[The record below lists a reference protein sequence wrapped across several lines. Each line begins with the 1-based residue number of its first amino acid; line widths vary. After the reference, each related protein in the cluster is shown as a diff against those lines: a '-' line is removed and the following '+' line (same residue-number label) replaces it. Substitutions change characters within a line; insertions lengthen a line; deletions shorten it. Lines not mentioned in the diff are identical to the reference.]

1 MILTVKSF
9 STAKR
14 RFKAPFMVLLLALS
28 LLLPGVLPPPVA
40 FAAGGLNLDLFL
52 GTYDGLKAYASGDP
66 NPTQKLDYWS
76 GESVPAVAQIAAS
89 GEDSATAQDVALTL
103 TVPKVRDAEG
113 KLLISTPAFVDSELA
128 VQAGGG
134 TARSETEDAWILTY
148 TFPSMKGGQFSQL
161 PFNFSFLDGI
171 TPNGTTVT
179 PTIELKVGEVTT
191 DTKSLTFTAKS
202 ADANQVRQV
211 FRRMGEYLQDNKVDV
226 LDENNQKIGVT
237 KFYSDTRTDHTPAAG
252 LTTYFGV
259 CTHSSKAAST
269 SANQGN
275 YQYHTMTYDVTL
287 PEGADAVET
296 LAVGATL
303 NHGWAWVDDTH
314 RVMRLIR
321 SYESNWAVC
330 EKNND
335 HYDYELIY
343 RNAPTVDADGS
354 AHRYT
359 PVVHATADMGL
370 ATERDAGTAQLS
382 HIFVEQVVPF
392 NGTSRVVQGKALFG
406 HSYENWHYDNAS
418 DGHLTIDGDTIEYTW
433 VGRLLTRMSKVT
445 GVAPGVM
452 ASDEYPEDLPGF
464 RWALEVGQDNNGSSY
479 TDKTGGTH
487 HFVHEV
493 VDTDLDPRLYYQ
505 QFDFFSTRRAA
516 EYVLNSNGSALTVD
530 EIKARIN
537 ATSNHLYGVKRDG
550 TEVEIAKDLDYG
562 DRVAINDTARE
573 YAKLRLVF
581 DTPLELDNYR
591 AFFYVRAFPTDAEL
605 AKWNSGYYTEKQLYA
620 NYMSSTVTQGS
631 ADGQV
636 VQSLK
641 DGTEMWDS
649 QKSNNNAVVWPL
661 TPKVT
666 TRLSRP
672 ARADV
677 NPPSNGNPDWWSGPW
692 WTTDDGEATYSR
704 CTGVAA
710 DNLTPKTCSRLKT
723 LEISSNPKPD
733 WGSVTRTL
741 KNVRQVLLLP
751 PGVNYVRTDST
762 QIARDLDA
770 TARTPKIVR
779 DYKGTGRTALIYSYG
794 DIDYTQPKYGLS
806 DSVATFVT
814 VDMTLYANFGV
825 NTFDAYTVWDGPE
838 SVQPTDDTA
847 LIDSLDFDDDGAT
860 DDKVSHTTIG
870 VRLIA
875 PSEIISKIETSLNG
889 ESDWTLSA
897 PAQDLGSPVY
907 YRLSV
912 MNNSLTPTSTVSL
925 LSVLPSTTDHKIVS
939 DRDGTYAHRDWESTA
954 TDGETALSGHSSAF
968 RTPLTGPASKV
979 LVESET
985 GTKDASDRV
994 TVLYS
999 VTEQGTDLAS
1009 VVNAQWYTAEEIPEH
1024 GGWTAVTAVK
1034 ADLKPGEVLDSK
1046 ETLRVILP
1054 ARIPVQPA
1062 TTLNSNFK
1070 DGKLAVA
1077 SVALAGSGASYVE
1090 ANDVTVSTD
1099 RYSARGAVFRDL
1111 NANGVKDA
1119 GERFLPDQSWTM
1131 VKSDGS
1137 EVSNPGYEDS
1147 EASGTTV
1154 DTKAPAAIVGSHTS
1168 TDPTLQ
1174 LADPELSSSPVYPRG
1189 TYALAFTKPDA
1200 MSWSPKPT
1208 SPGDATVVNSADEN
1222 GLTDLFDLN
1231 PVTRTAT
1238 RYAGVVGTRDLEI
1251 TKTAQDTGQA
1261 QEGVA
1266 FTLTF
1271 KGWLD
1276 SEAPTQTVN
1285 PAQTQWTGTTDANGA
1300 LTFANLPY
1308 GTYTLHEGEPL
1319 TGYARVADQ
1328 TVTIDATGA
1337 TITGGVVS
1345 PIALAVADPRA
1356 EGTVTVTKTDDYQQ
1370 PLAGVA
1376 FGLFPVDANGA
1387 TASTPAF
1394 TATTGDDGRAQF
1406 TNVPWAKYVL
1416 RELSG
1421 KDGYV
1426 KAEGDL
1432 KTFELGGPSFDA
1444 GTVVNE
1450 RIDGTVSVKK
1460 VDETGDALAGATFG
1474 LFPVDASGV
1483 AASVPVM
1490 SATSG
1495 SDGVATF
1502 TNVHWGVY
1510 QVKETSAPEG
1520 YTLSDTALTVTVDA
1534 QHLTVAAGTV
1544 TDRPITG
1551 TIILTKTSDDGTPL
1565 ARVEFALYP
1574 VTKGPDGSTTV
1585 ADVPAMR
1592 ALSDTNGR
1600 VSFDSVRY
1608 GMYELRE
1615 TKGLPGYLTMEKP
1628 LGVVVTADGATIDL
1642 GQVVNTAE
1650 RGAIRL
1656 LKTDAKTGDPLA
1668 GATFAIY
1675 RVEEDG
1681 TVAEEPSDTQVSG
1694 ADGIVSFENLT
1705 VGDYAIRETNA
1716 PTGWLVSTD
1725 TISAKVSA
1733 DGQVVDAGRVNNER
1747 IRADI
1752 IAHKVDSQTHAG
1764 LAGATFALEREG
1776 QQIATATSD
1785 ADGLVTFKDVEYGTY
1800 TIREERAP
1808 RGYALSE
1815 TRLTAVVS
1823 QNGVFVDAGTI
1834 ENQLVVDQPAL
1845 ARTGMDAEVVGLAG
1859 LVGAIGIGLLLG
1871 VRRRRVS

>member
-1 MILTVKSF
+1 MYLF
-9 STAKR
+9 SVAR
-14 RFKAPFMVLLLALS
+14 RGFAPSVLALLLSLS
-28 LLLPGVLPPPVA
+28 LLLSGALSTAAV
-40 FAAGGLNLDLFL
+40 AAGGLKLDLFL
-52 GTYDGLKAYASGDP
+52 GTYDGLKAYASGDL
-66 NPTQKLDYWS
+66 NPKQKLDYWS

-89 GEDSATAQDVALTL
+89 GDDSATGQDVALTL

-191 DTKSLTFTAKS
+191 DTKSITFTAKS
-202 ADANQVRQV
+202 ADANQVRQI

-237 KFYSDTRTDHTPAAG
+237 RFYSETQIDHTPAAG

-259 CTHSSKAAST
+259 CTDSSKAAST
-269 SANQGN
+269 PANNGN

-287 PEGADAVET
+287 PEGADTVET

-303 NHGWAWVDDTH
+303 NGGWAWVDDTH
-314 RVMRLIR
+314 RVIRLIR
-321 SYESNWAVC
+321 SYEQNWQRC
-330 EKNND
+330 ERDKR
-335 HYDYELIY
+335 YWEYALIY

-370 ATERDAGTAQLS
+370 ATEQDAGTAQLS
-382 HIFVEQVVPF
+382 HIFVEHVVPF
-392 NGTSRVVQGKALFG
+392 NGTSSVVQGKALFG
-406 HSYENWHYDNAS
+406 HSYNNWHYDNAS
-418 DGHLTIDGDTIEYTW
+418 YGHLTIDGDTIEYTW
-433 VGRLLTRMSKVT
+433 AGKLGTRMSKVT

-452 ASDEYPEDLPGF
+452 ASDEYPQDLPGF
-464 RWALEVGQDNNGSSY
+464 RWALEVGQGNNGSSY

-505 QFDFFSTRRAA
+505 QFDFFSTRQSATTI
-516 EYVLNSNGSALTVD
+516 LGTGSALTPD

-631 ADGQV
+631 VDGQV

-641 DGTEMWDS
+641 DGAEMWDR

-661 TPKVT
+661 TPKAT
-666 TRLSRP
+666 TTLSAASSREST
-672 ARADV
+672 
-677 NPPSNGNPDWWSGPW
+677 PPSGKYAEWWHGGW
-692 WTTDDGEATYSR
+692 WTTNDGEATYSR
-704 CTGVAA
+704 CNGVAA
-710 DNLTPKTCSRLKT
+710 ENLTPKTCSRLKT
-723 LEISSNPKPD
+723 LAISSYPRSD

-741 KNVRQVLLLP
+741 KNVRQILLLP

-762 QIARDLDA
+762 QIARDRDA
-770 TARTPKIVR
+770 TTRTPKIVK

-794 DIDYTQPKYGLS
+794 DIDYTQPKYDVS
-806 DSVATFVT
+806 NSMTTFVT

-838 SVQPTDDTA
+838 LVQPAADTA

-1034 ADLKPGEVLDSK
+1034 ADLKPGEALDSK

-1090 ANDVTVSTD
+1090 ANEVTVSTD

-1119 GERFLPDQSWTM
+1119 GERFLPNQSWTM

-1137 EVSNPGYEDS
+1137 KVSNPGYEDS

-1222 GLTDLFDLN
+1222 GRTDLFDLN

-1251 TKTAQDTGQA
+1251 TKTAKDTGEA

-1271 KGWLD
+1271 TGWLD

-1285 PAQTQWTGTTDANGA
+1285 PVQTQWAGTTDANGA

-1345 PIALAVADPRA
+1345 PIALAIADPCA
-1356 EGTVTVTKTDDYQQ
+1356 EGTVSVTKTDDYQQ
-1370 PLAGVA
+1370 PLAGVT

-1387 TASTPAF
+1387 TASTPTF

-1444 GTVVNE
+1444 GTVVNK

-1460 VDETGDALAGATFG
+1460 VDETGAALAGATFG

-1495 SDGVATF
+1495 SDGIATF

-1510 QVKETSAPEG
+1510 RVKETAAPEG
-1520 YTLSDTALTVTVDA
+1520 YTISDAAPIVTVDA

-1551 TIILTKTSDDGTPL
+1551 TVILTKTSDDGTPL
-1565 ARVEFALYP
+1565 AGVEFALYP

-1592 ALSDTNGR
+1592 ALSDANGR

-1656 LKTDAKTGDPLA
+1656 LKMDAMSGEALA

-1752 IAHKVDSQTHAG
+1752 IAYKVDSHTHAG

-1785 ADGLVTFKDVEYGTY
+1785 ADGLVTFTDVEYGTY

-1834 ENQLVVDQPAL
+1834 ENQFVVEQSAL
-1845 ARTGMDAEVVGLAG
+1845 ARTGMDAEVVRLAC
-1859 LVGAIGIGLLLG
+1859 LVGAIGVGILLG

>member
-1 MILTVKSF
+1 MLLSGAL
-9 STAKR
+9 STA
-14 RFKAPFMVLLLALS
+14 AV
-28 LLLPGVLPPPVA
+28 
-40 FAAGGLNLDLFL
+40 AAGGLKLDLFL
-52 GTYDGLKAYASGDP
+52 GTYDGLKAYASGDQ
-66 NPTQKLDYWS
+66 NPTQKLGYWS

-89 GEDSATAQDVALTL
+89 GDDSATGQDVALTL

-191 DTKSLTFTAKS
+191 DTKSITFTAKS
-202 ADANQVRQV
+202 ADANQVRQI

-237 KFYSDTRTDHTPAAG
+237 RFDSETQTDRTPAAG
-252 LTTYFGV
+252 LITYYGV

-269 SANQGN
+269 PANQGN

-287 PEGADAVET
+287 PEGADTVQP

-303 NHGWAWVDDTH
+303 NGGWAWVDDTH
-314 RVMRLIR
+314 RVIRLIR
-321 SYESNWAVC
+321 SYEHNWMVC

-335 HYDYELIY
+335 SYGYELIY
-343 RNAPTVDADGS
+343 KNAPTVDADGS

-370 ATERDAGTAQLS
+370 TTVQDAGTAQLS
-382 HIFVEQVVPF
+382 HIFVEHVVPF
-392 NGTSRVVQGKALFG
+392 NGTSSVVQGKALFG
-406 HSYENWHYDNAS
+406 HVYWYWHYDNAS

-433 VGRLLTRMSKVT
+433 AGTYTTRMSKVT

-452 ASDEYPEDLPGF
+452 ASDEYPQDLPGF
-464 RWALEVGQDNNGSSY
+464 RWALEVGQENNGSSY

-505 QFDFFSTRRAA
+505 QFDFFSTRQSATTI
-516 EYVLNSNGSALTVD
+516 LGTGSALTPD

-550 TEVEIAKDLDYG
+550 TEVEIARDLDYG

-641 DGTEMWDS
+641 DGAEMWDS
-649 QKSNNNAVVWPL
+649 LKSNNNAVVWPL
-661 TPKVT
+661 APKVAT
-666 TRLSRP
+666 TLWTASSP
-672 ARADV
+672 ETT
-677 NPPSNGNPDWWSGPW
+677 PPSGLHPDWWNAGR
-692 WTTDDGEATYSR
+692 WTTNDGEATYSR
-704 CTGVAA
+704 CNGVAA
-710 DNLTPKTCSRLKT
+710 DNLTPKTCSRLET
-723 LEISSNPKPD
+723 LAISSYPRSD

-751 PGVNYVRTDST
+751 PGVNYVRTDKT
-762 QIARDLDA
+762 EIASDLDA
-770 TARTPKIVR
+770 TARTPKIVK

-794 DIDYTQPKYGLS
+794 DIDYTQPKYDVS
-806 DSVATFVT
+806 NSMATFVT

-838 SVQPTDDTA
+838 SVQPAADTA

-870 VRLIA
+870 VRLIG
-875 PSEIISKIETSLNG
+875 PSEIIGKIEASLNG

-1137 EVSNPGYEDS
+1137 KVSNPGYEDS
-1147 EASGTTV
+1147 EASGTKV

-1222 GLTDLFDLN
+1222 GRTDLFDLN

-1337 TITGGVVS
+1337 TTTGGVVS

-1376 FGLFPVDANGA
+1376 FGIFPVDANGA

-1432 KTFELGGPSFDA
+1432 KTFKLGGPSFDA

-1460 VDETGDALAGATFG
+1460 VDETGAALAGATFG

-1495 SDGVATF
+1495 SDGIATF

-1510 QVKETSAPEG
+1510 RVKETSAPEG
-1520 YTLSDTALTVTVDA
+1520 YTISDAAPIVTVDA

-1551 TIILTKTSDDGTPL
+1551 TVILTKTSDDGTPL
-1565 ARVEFALYP
+1565 AGVEFALYP

-1592 ALSDTNGR
+1592 ALSDANGR

-1705 VGDYAIRETNA
+1705 VGDYEIRETHA

-1785 ADGLVTFKDVEYGTY
+1785 ADGLVTFKNVEYGTY

-1834 ENQLVVDQPAL
+1834 ENQFVVGQSAS
-1845 ARTGMDAEVVGLAG
+1845 ARTGMDAEVVRLEC
-1859 LVGAIGIGLLLG
+1859 LVGAIGVGILLG

>member
-1 MILTVKSF
+1 MNLF
-9 STAKR
+9 SVAR
-14 RFKAPFMVLLLALS
+14 RGFAPSVLALLLSLS
-28 LLLPGVLPPPVA
+28 LLLSGALSTAAV
-40 FAAGGLNLDLFL
+40 AAGGLKLDLFL
-52 GTYDGLKAYASGDP
+52 GTYDGLKAYASGDQ
-66 NPTQKLDYWS
+66 NPTQKLGYWS

-89 GEDSATAQDVALTL
+89 GDDSATGQDVALTL

-191 DTKSLTFTAKS
+191 DTKSITFTAKS
-202 ADANQVRQV
+202 ADANQVRQI

-237 KFYSDTRTDHTPAAG
+237 RFDSETQTDRTPAAG
-252 LTTYFGV
+252 LITYYGV

-269 SANQGN
+269 PANQGN

-287 PEGADAVET
+287 PEGADTVQP

-303 NHGWAWVDDTH
+303 NGGWAWVDDTH
-314 RVMRLIR
+314 RVIRLIR
-321 SYESNWAVC
+321 KYEHNWMVC

-335 HYDYELIY
+335 SYGYELIY
-343 RNAPTVDADGS
+343 KNAPTVDADGS

-370 ATERDAGTAQLS
+370 TTVQDAGTAQLS
-382 HIFVEQVVPF
+382 HIFVEHVVPF
-392 NGTSRVVQGKALFG
+392 NGTSSVVQGKALFG
-406 HSYENWHYDNAS
+406 HVYWYWHYDNAS

-433 VGRLLTRMSKVT
+433 AGTYTTRMSKVT

-452 ASDEYPEDLPGF
+452 ASDEYPQDLPGF
-464 RWALEVGQDNNGSSY
+464 RWALEVGQENNGSSY

-505 QFDFFSTRRAA
+505 QFDFFSTRQSATTI
-516 EYVLNSNGSALTVD
+516 LGTGSALTPD

-550 TEVEIAKDLDYG
+550 TEVEIARDLDYG

-620 NYMSSTVTQGS
+620 NDMSSTVTEGS
-631 ADGQV
+631 VDGQV

-641 DGTEMWDS
+641 DGAEMWDS
-649 QKSNNNAVVWPL
+649 LKSDNNAVVWPAA
-661 TPKVT
+661 PKVAT
-666 TRLSRP
+666 TLWTASSP
-672 ARADV
+672 ETT
-677 NPPSNGNPDWWSGPW
+677 PPSGLHPDWWNAGR
-692 WTTDDGEATYSR
+692 WTTNDGEATYSR
-704 CTGVAA
+704 CNGVAA
-710 DNLTPKTCSRLKT
+710 DNLTPKTCSRLET
-723 LEISSNPKPD
+723 LAISSYPRSD

-751 PGVNYVRTDST
+751 PGVNYVRTDKT
-762 QIARDLDA
+762 EIASDLDA
-770 TARTPKIVR
+770 TARTPKIVK

-794 DIDYTQPKYGLS
+794 DIDYTQPKYDVS
-806 DSVATFVT
+806 NSMATFVT

-838 SVQPTDDTA
+838 SVQPAADTA

-875 PSEIISKIETSLNG
+875 PSEIIGKIETSLNG

-1137 EVSNPGYEDS
+1137 KVSNPGYEDS

-1168 TDPTLQ
+1168 SDPTLQ

-1222 GLTDLFDLN
+1222 GRTDLFDLN

-1251 TKTAQDTGQA
+1251 TKTATDTGEA

-1337 TITGGVVS
+1337 TTTGGVVS

-1376 FGLFPVDANGA
+1376 FGIFPVDANGA

-1432 KTFELGGPSFDA
+1432 KTFKLGGPSFDA

-1495 SDGVATF
+1495 SDGIATF

-1510 QVKETSAPEG
+1510 RVKETSAPEG
-1520 YTLSDTALTVTVDA
+1520 YTISDAAPIVTVDA

-1551 TIILTKTSDDGTPL
+1551 TVILTKTSDDGTPL
-1565 ARVEFALYP
+1565 AGVEFALYP

-1592 ALSDTNGR
+1592 ALSDANGR

-1705 VGDYAIRETNA
+1705 VGDYEIRETNA

-1752 IAHKVDSQTHAG
+1752 IAYKVDSHTHAG

-1785 ADGLVTFKDVEYGTY
+1785 ADGLVTFKNVEYGTY

-1834 ENQLVVDQPAL
+1834 ENQFVVGQSAS
-1845 ARTGMDAEVVGLAG
+1845 ARTGMDAEVVRLEC
-1859 LVGAIGIGLLLG
+1859 LVGAIGVGILLG

>member
-1 MILTVKSF
+1 MNLF
-9 STAKR
+9 SVAR
-14 RFKAPFMVLLLALS
+14 RGFAPSVLALLLSLS
-28 LLLPGVLPPPVA
+28 LLLSGALSTAAV
-40 FAAGGLNLDLFL
+40 AAGGLKLDLFL
-52 GTYDGLKAYASGDP
+52 GTYDGLKAYASGDQ

-89 GEDSATAQDVALTL
+89 GDDSATGQDVALTL

-191 DTKSLTFTAKS
+191 DTKSITFTAKS
-202 ADANQVRQV
+202 ADANQVRQI

-237 KFYSDTRTDHTPAAG
+237 RFDSETQTDRTPAAG
-252 LTTYFGV
+252 LITYYGV

-269 SANQGN
+269 PANQGN

-287 PEGADAVET
+287 PEGADTVQP

-303 NHGWAWVDDTH
+303 NGGWAWVDDTH
-314 RVMRLIR
+314 RVIRLIR
-321 SYESNWAVC
+321 SYEHNWMVC

-335 HYDYELIY
+335 SYGYELIY
-343 RNAPTVDADGS
+343 KNAPTVDADGS

-370 ATERDAGTAQLS
+370 TTVQDAGTAQLS
-382 HIFVEQVVPF
+382 HIFVEHVVPF
-392 NGTSRVVQGKALFG
+392 NGTSSVVQGKALFG
-406 HSYENWHYDNAS
+406 HVYWYWHYDNAS
-418 DGHLTIDGDTIEYTW
+418 DGHLTIDGDAIEYTW
-433 VGRLLTRMSKVT
+433 AGTYTTRMSKVT

-452 ASDEYPEDLPGF
+452 ASDEYPQDLPGF
-464 RWALEVGQDNNGSSY
+464 RWALEVGQENNGSSY

-505 QFDFFSTRRAA
+505 QFDFFSTRQSATTI
-516 EYVLNSNGSALTVD
+516 LGTGSALTPD

-620 NYMSSTVTQGS
+620 NDMSSTVTEGS
-631 ADGQV
+631 VDGQV

-641 DGTEMWDS
+641 DGAEMWDS
-649 QKSNNNAVVWPL
+649 LKSNNNAVVWPL
-661 TPKVT
+661 APKVAT
-666 TRLSRP
+666 TLWTASSP
-672 ARADV
+672 ETT
-677 NPPSNGNPDWWSGPW
+677 PPSGLHPDWWNAGR
-692 WTTDDGEATYSR
+692 WTTNDGEAVYSR
-704 CTGVAA
+704 CNGVAA

-723 LEISSNPKPD
+723 LAISSYPKPD

-751 PGVNYVRTDST
+751 PGVNYVRTDKT
-762 QIARDLDA
+762 EIASDLDA
-770 TARTPKIVR
+770 TARTPKIVK

-794 DIDYTQPKYGLS
+794 DIDYTQPKYDVS
-806 DSVATFVT
+806 NSMATFVT

-838 SVQPTDDTA
+838 SVQPTADTA

-870 VRLIA
+870 VRLIG
-875 PSEIISKIETSLNG
+875 PSEVIGKIETSLNG

-1090 ANDVTVSTD
+1090 GNEVTVSTD
-1099 RYSARGAVFRDL
+1099 RYSVRGAVFRDL

-1119 GERFLPDQSWTM
+1119 GERFLPNQSWTM
-1131 VKSDGS
+1131 VKNDGS

-1189 TYALAFTKPDA
+1189 TYALAFTKPDE

-1222 GLTDLFDLN
+1222 GRTDLFDLN

-1251 TKTAQDTGQA
+1251 TKTAKDTGEA

-1271 KGWLD
+1271 TGWLD

-1285 PAQTQWTGTTDANGA
+1285 PVQTQWAGTTDANGA

-1345 PIALAVADPRA
+1345 PIALAIADPRA

-1376 FGLFPVDANGA
+1376 FGLFPADANGA

-1444 GTVVNE
+1444 GTFVNE

-1495 SDGVATF
+1495 SDGIATF
-1502 TNVHWGVY
+1502 ANVHWGVY
-1510 QVKETSAPEG
+1510 RVKETSAPEG

-1551 TIILTKTSDDGTPL
+1551 TVILTKTSDDGTPL
-1565 ARVEFALYP
+1565 AGVEFVLYP

-1585 ADVPAMR
+1585 ADIPAMR
-1592 ALSDTNGR
+1592 ALSDANGR

-1681 TVAEEPSDTQVSG
+1681 TVAEEPNDTQVSG

-1705 VGDYAIRETNA
+1705 VGDYEIRETNA

-1764 LAGATFALEREG
+1764 LAGATFVLEREG
-1776 QQIATATSD
+1776 QQIASATSD

-1834 ENQLVVDQPAL
+1834 ENQFVVDQSAL
-1845 ARTGMDAEVVGLAG
+1845 ARSGMDAEVVRFAG
-1859 LVGAIGIGLLLG
+1859 LVGAIGLGILLG

>member
-1 MILTVKSF
+1 MLLSGAL
-9 STAKR
+9 STA
-14 RFKAPFMVLLLALS
+14 AV
-28 LLLPGVLPPPVA
+28 
-40 FAAGGLNLDLFL
+40 AAGGLKLDLFL
-52 GTYDGLKAYASGDP
+52 GTYDGLKAYASGDQ

-89 GEDSATAQDVALTL
+89 GDDSATGQDVALTL

-191 DTKSLTFTAKS
+191 DTKSITFTAKS
-202 ADANQVRQV
+202 ADANQVRQI

-226 LDENNQKIGVT
+226 LDENSQKIGVT
-237 KFYSDTRTDHTPAAG
+237 RFYSETQTDHTPAAG
-252 LTTYFGV
+252 LITYYGV

-269 SANQGN
+269 PANQGN

-287 PEGADAVET
+287 PEGADTVEP

-303 NHGWAWVDDTH
+303 NGGWAWVDDTH
-314 RVMRLIR
+314 RVIRLIR
-321 SYESNWAVC
+321 SYEHNWMVC

-335 HYDYELIY
+335 SYGYELIY
-343 RNAPTVDADGS
+343 KNAPTVDADGS

-359 PVVHATADMGL
+359 PIVHATADMGL
-370 ATERDAGTAQLS
+370 ATEQAAGTAQLS

-392 NGTSRVVQGKALFG
+392 NGTFRVDQGKALFG
-406 HSYENWHYDNAS
+406 HSYKNWHYDDTS
-418 DGHLTIDGDTIEYTW
+418 HGHLTIDGDAIEYTW
-433 VGRLLTRMSKVT
+433 AGSLQTRMSKVT
-445 GVAPGVM
+445 GVTPGVM

-464 RWALEVGQDNNGSSY
+464 RWALGVGQENNGSRY

-505 QFDFFSTRRAA
+505 QFDFFSTRPEAV
-516 EYVLNSNGSALTVD
+516 YVLASRGSALTVD

-573 YAKLRLVF
+573 YTKLRLVF

-641 DGTEMWDS
+641 DGAEAWDS
-649 QKSNNNAVVWPL
+649 LKSDNNAVVWPL
-661 TPKVT
+661 APKVAT
-666 TRLSRP
+666 TLWTASSP
-672 ARADV
+672 ETT
-677 NPPSNGNPDWWSGPW
+677 PPSGLHPDWWNAR
-692 WTTDDGEATYSR
+692 WTTNDGEATYSR
-704 CTGVAA
+704 CNGVAA
-710 DNLTPKTCSRLKT
+710 DNLTPKTCSRLET
-723 LEISSNPKPD
+723 LAISSYPRSD

-751 PGVNYVRTDST
+751 PGVNYVRTDKT
-762 QIARDLDA
+762 EIASDLDA
-770 TARTPKIVR
+770 TARTPKIVK

-794 DIDYTQPKYGLS
+794 DIDYTQPKYDVS
-806 DSVATFVT
+806 NSMATFVT

-838 SVQPTDDTA
+838 SVQPTADTA

-870 VRLIA
+870 VRLIG
-875 PSEIISKIETSLNG
+875 PSEIIGKIEASLNG

-1137 EVSNPGYEDS
+1137 TVSNPGYEDS

-1168 TDPTLQ
+1168 SDPTLQ

-1222 GLTDLFDLN
+1222 GRTDLFDLN

-1251 TKTAQDTGQA
+1251 TKTAKDTGEAQA
-1261 QEGVA
+1261 GVA

-1345 PIALAVADPRA
+1345 PIARAIADPRA

-1370 PLAGVA
+1370 PLAGVT

-1432 KTFELGGPSFDA
+1432 KMFELGGPSFDA

-1460 VDETGDALAGATFG
+1460 VDETGAALAGATFG

-1510 QVKETSAPEG
+1510 RVKETSAPEG
-1520 YTLSDTALTVTVDA
+1520 YTISDAAPTVTVDA

-1551 TIILTKTSDDGTPL
+1551 TVILTKTSDDGTPL
-1565 ARVEFALYP
+1565 AGVEFALYP

-1592 ALSDTNGR
+1592 ALSDANGR

-1705 VGDYAIRETNA
+1705 VGDYEIRETNA

-1725 TISAKVSA
+1725 TISAKISA

-1776 QQIATATSD
+1776 QQIASATSD

-1834 ENQLVVDQPAL
+1834 ENQLVVDQSAL
-1845 ARTGMDAEVVGLAG
+1845 ARTGMDAEIIGLAG
-1859 LVGAIGIGLLLG
+1859 LVGAIGIGILLG

>member
-1 MILTVKSF
+1 MNLF
-9 STAKR
+9 SVAR
-14 RFKAPFMVLLLALS
+14 RGFAPSVLALLLSLS
-28 LLLPGVLPPPVA
+28 LLLSGALSTAAV
-40 FAAGGLNLDLFL
+40 AAGGLKLDLFL
-52 GTYDGLKAYASGDP
+52 GTYDGLKAYASGDL

-89 GEDSATAQDVALTL
+89 GDDSATGQDVALTL

-171 TPNGTTVT
+171 TPNGITVM

-191 DTKSLTFTAKS
+191 DTKSITFTAKS
-202 ADANQVRQV
+202 ADANQVRQI

-237 KFYSDTRTDHTPAAG
+237 RFDSETQTDRTPAAG
-252 LTTYFGV
+252 LITYYGV

-269 SANQGN
+269 PANQGN

-287 PEGADAVET
+287 PEGADTVEP

-303 NHGWAWVDDTH
+303 NGGWAWVDDTH
-314 RVMRLIR
+314 RVIRLIR
-321 SYESNWAVC
+321 SYEHNWMVC

-335 HYDYELIY
+335 SYGYELIY
-343 RNAPTVDADGS
+343 KNAPTVDADGS

-370 ATERDAGTAQLS
+370 ATVQDAGTAQLS

-392 NGTSRVVQGKALFG
+392 NGTSSVVQGKALFG
-406 HSYENWHYDNAS
+406 HVYWYWHYDNAS

-433 VGRLLTRMSKVT
+433 AGTYTTRMSKVT

-452 ASDEYPEDLPGF
+452 ASDEYPQDLPGF
-464 RWALEVGQDNNGSSY
+464 RWALEVGQENNGSSY

-505 QFDFFSTRRAA
+505 QFDFFSTRQSATTI
-516 EYVLNSNGSALTVD
+516 LGTGSALTPD

-620 NYMSSTVTQGS
+620 NDMSSTVTEGS
-631 ADGQV
+631 VDGQV

-641 DGTEMWDS
+641 DGAEMWDS
-649 QKSNNNAVVWPL
+649 LKSNNNAVVWPL
-661 TPKVT
+661 APKVAT
-666 TRLSRP
+666 TLWTASSP
-672 ARADV
+672 ETT
-677 NPPSNGNPDWWSGPW
+677 PPSGLHPDWWNAGR
-692 WTTDDGEATYSR
+692 WTTNDGEAVYSR
-704 CTGVAA
+704 CNGVAA

-723 LEISSNPKPD
+723 LAISSYPKPD

-751 PGVNYVRTDST
+751 PGVNYVRTDKT
-762 QIARDLDA
+762 EIASDLDA
-770 TARTPKIVR
+770 TARTPKIVK

-794 DIDYTQPKYGLS
+794 DIDYTQPKYDVS
-806 DSVATFVT
+806 NSMATFVT

-838 SVQPTDDTA
+838 SVQPTADTA

-870 VRLIA
+870 VRLIG
-875 PSEIISKIETSLNG
+875 PSEVIGKIETSLNG

-1119 GERFLPDQSWTM
+1119 GERFLPNQSWTM

-1137 EVSNPGYEDS
+1137 KVSNPGYEDS

-1189 TYALAFTKPDA
+1189 TYALAFTKPDS

-1222 GLTDLFDLN
+1222 GRTDLFDLN

-1251 TKTAQDTGQA
+1251 TKTAKDTGEA

-1285 PAQTQWTGTTDANGA
+1285 PAQTQWAGTTDANGA

-1345 PIALAVADPRA
+1345 PIALAIADPRA

-1406 TNVPWAKYVL
+1406 TNVPWTKYVL

-1421 KDGYV
+1421 KDGYL

-1510 QVKETSAPEG
+1510 RVKETSAPEG

-1551 TIILTKTSDDGTPL
+1551 TVILTKTSDDGTPL
-1565 ARVEFALYP
+1565 AGVEFALYP

-1592 ALSDTNGR
+1592 ALSDANGR

-1705 VGDYAIRETNA
+1705 VGDYEIRETNA

-1725 TISAKVSA
+1725 TISAKISA

-1776 QQIATATSD
+1776 QQIASATSD

-1834 ENQLVVDQPAL
+1834 ENQLVVDQSAL
-1845 ARTGMDAEVVGLAG
+1845 ARTGMDAEIIGLAG
-1859 LVGAIGIGLLLG
+1859 LVGAIGVGILLG

>member
-1 MILTVKSF
+1 MNLF
-9 STAKR
+9 SVAR
-14 RFKAPFMVLLLALS
+14 RGFAPSVLALLLSLS
-28 LLLPGVLPPPVA
+28 LLLSGALSTAAV
-40 FAAGGLNLDLFL
+40 AAGGLKLDLFL
-52 GTYDGLKAYASGDP
+52 GTYDGLKAYASGDQ

-89 GEDSATAQDVALTL
+89 GDDSATGQDVALTL

-179 PTIELKVGEVTT
+179 PRIELKVGEVTT
-191 DTKSLTFTAKS
+191 DTKSITFTAKS

-237 KFYSDTRTDHTPAAG
+237 RFDSETQTDRTPAAG
-252 LTTYFGV
+252 LITYYGV

-269 SANQGN
+269 PANQGN

-287 PEGADAVET
+287 PEGADTVQP

-303 NHGWAWVDDTH
+303 NGGWAWVDDTH
-314 RVMRLIR
+314 RVIRLIR
-321 SYESNWAVC
+321 SYEQNWAVC

-335 HYDYELIY
+335 HYNYELIY
-343 RNAPTVDADGS
+343 KNAPTVDADGS

-359 PVVHATADMGL
+359 PVVRATADMGL
-370 ATERDAGTAQLS
+370 ATKRDAGTAQLS
-382 HIFVEQVVPF
+382 HIFVEHVVPF
-392 NGTSRVVQGKALFG
+392 NGKSSVVQGKALFG
-406 HSYENWHYDNAS
+406 HVYWYWHYDNAS

-433 VGRLLTRMSKVT
+433 AGTYTTRMSKVT

-452 ASDEYPEDLPGF
+452 ASDEYPQDLPGF
-464 RWALEVGQDNNGSSY
+464 RWALEVGQENNGSSY

-505 QFDFFSTRRAA
+505 QFDFFSTRQSATTI
-516 EYVLNSNGSALTVD
+516 LGTGSALTPD

-550 TEVEIAKDLDYG
+550 TEVEIAKNLDYG

-620 NYMSSTVTQGS
+620 NDMSSTVTEGS
-631 ADGQV
+631 VDGQV

-641 DGTEMWDS
+641 DGAEMWDTL
-649 QKSNNNAVVWPL
+649 KSNNNAVVWPL
-661 TPKVT
+661 APKVAT
-666 TRLSRP
+666 TLWTASSP
-672 ARADV
+672 ETT
-677 NPPSNGNPDWWSGPW
+677 PPSGLHPDWWNAGR
-692 WTTDDGEATYSR
+692 WTTNDGEAVYSR
-704 CTGVAA
+704 CNGVAA

-723 LEISSNPKPD
+723 LAISSYPKPD

-751 PGVNYVRTDST
+751 PGVNYVRTDKT
-762 QIARDLDA
+762 EIASDLDA
-770 TARTPKIVR
+770 TARTPKIVK

-794 DIDYTQPKYGLS
+794 DIDYTQPKYDVS
-806 DSVATFVT
+806 NSMATFVT

-838 SVQPTDDTA
+838 LVQPTADTA

-870 VRLIA
+870 VRLIG
-875 PSEIISKIETSLNG
+875 PSEIIGKIEASLNG

-1119 GERFLPDQSWTM
+1119 GERFLPNQSWTM

-1137 EVSNPGYEDS
+1137 KVSNPGYEDS

-1189 TYALAFTKPDA
+1189 TYALAFTKPDS

-1222 GLTDLFDLN
+1222 GRTDLFDLN

-1251 TKTAQDTGQA
+1251 TKTAKDTGEA

-1285 PAQTQWTGTTDANGA
+1285 PAQTQWAGTTDANGA

-1345 PIALAVADPRA
+1345 PIALAIADPRA

-1406 TNVPWAKYVL
+1406 TNVPWTKYVL

-1421 KDGYV
+1421 KDGYL

-1510 QVKETSAPEG
+1510 RVKETSAPEG

-1551 TIILTKTSDDGTPL
+1551 TVILTKTSDDGTPL
-1565 ARVEFALYP
+1565 AGVEFALYP

-1592 ALSDTNGR
+1592 ALSDANGR

-1705 VGDYAIRETNA
+1705 VGDYEIRETNA

-1764 LAGATFALEREG
+1764 LAGATFALERED

-1823 QNGVFVDAGTI
+1823 QNGVSVDAGTI
-1834 ENQLVVDQPAL
+1834 ENQFVVNQSAL
-1845 ARTGMDAEVVGLAG
+1845 ARSGMDAEVVRFAG
-1859 LVGAIGIGLLLG
+1859 LVGAIGVGILLG

>member
-1 MILTVKSF
+1 MNLF
-9 STAKR
+9 SAAR
-14 RFKAPFMVLLLALS
+14 RSIAPSVLALLLSLS
-28 LLLPGVLPPPVA
+28 LLLSGALSTAAV
-40 FAAGGLNLDLFL
+40 AAGGLKLDLFL
-52 GTYDGLKAYASGDP
+52 GTYDGLKAYASGDL

-89 GEDSATAQDVALTL
+89 GDDSATGQDVALTL

-191 DTKSLTFTAKS
+191 DTKSITFTAKS
-202 ADANQVRQV
+202 ADANQVRQI

-237 KFYSDTRTDHTPAAG
+237 RFDSETQTDRTPAAG
-252 LTTYFGV
+252 LITYYGV

-269 SANQGN
+269 PANQGN

-287 PEGADAVET
+287 PEGADTVEP

-303 NHGWAWVDDTH
+303 NGGWAWVDDTH
-314 RVMRLIR
+314 RVIRLIR
-321 SYESNWAVC
+321 SYEHNWMVC

-335 HYDYELIY
+335 SYGYELIY
-343 RNAPTVDADGS
+343 KNAPTVDADGS

-370 ATERDAGTAQLS
+370 TTVQDAGTAQLS
-382 HIFVEQVVPF
+382 HIFVEHVVPF
-392 NGTSRVVQGKALFG
+392 NGTSSVVQGKALFG
-406 HSYENWHYDNAS
+406 HVYWYWHYDNAS

-433 VGRLLTRMSKVT
+433 AGTYTTRMSKVT

-452 ASDEYPEDLPGF
+452 ASDEYPQDLPGF
-464 RWALEVGQDNNGSSY
+464 RWALEVGQENNGSSY

-505 QFDFFSTRRAA
+505 QFDFFSTRQSATTI
-516 EYVLNSNGSALTVD
+516 LGTGSALTPD

-620 NYMSSTVTQGS
+620 NDMSSTVTEGS
-631 ADGQV
+631 VDGQV

-641 DGTEMWDS
+641 DGAEMWDS
-649 QKSNNNAVVWPL
+649 LKSNNNAVVWPL
-661 TPKVT
+661 APKVAT
-666 TRLSRP
+666 TLWTASSP
-672 ARADV
+672 ETT
-677 NPPSNGNPDWWSGPW
+677 PPSGLHPDWWNAGR
-692 WTTDDGEATYSR
+692 WTTNDGEAVYSR
-704 CTGVAA
+704 CNGVAA

-723 LEISSNPKPD
+723 LAISSYPKPD

-751 PGVNYVRTDST
+751 PGVNYVRTDKT
-762 QIARDLDA
+762 EIASDLDA
-770 TARTPKIVR
+770 TARTPKIVK

-794 DIDYTQPKYGLS
+794 DIDYTQPKYDVS
-806 DSVATFVT
+806 NSMATFVT

-838 SVQPTDDTA
+838 SVQPTADTA

-870 VRLIA
+870 VRLIG
-875 PSEIISKIETSLNG
+875 PSEIIGKIEASLNG

-1009 VVNAQWYTAEEIPEH
+1009 VVNAQWYTAEQIPEH

-1137 EVSNPGYEDS
+1137 TVSNPGYEDS

-1222 GLTDLFDLN
+1222 GRTDLFDLN

-1261 QEGVA
+1261 QAGVA

-1345 PIALAVADPRA
+1345 PIARAIADPRA

-1370 PLAGVA
+1370 PLAGVT

-1406 TNVPWAKYVL
+1406 TNVPWTKYVL

-1495 SDGVATF
+1495 SDGIATF
-1502 TNVHWGVY
+1502 TNVHWGAY
-1510 QVKETSAPEG
+1510 RVKETSAPEG

-1551 TIILTKTSDDGTPL
+1551 TVILTKTSDDGTPL
-1565 ARVEFALYP
+1565 AGVEFALYP

-1592 ALSDTNGR
+1592 ALSDANGR

-1705 VGDYAIRETNA
+1705 VGDYEIRETNA

-1834 ENQLVVDQPAL
+1834 ENQFVVDQSAL
-1845 ARTGMDAEVVGLAG
+1845 ARSGMDAEVVRFAG
-1859 LVGAIGIGLLLG
+1859 LVGAIGLGILLG

>member
-1 MILTVKSF
+1 MNLF
-9 STAKR
+9 SVAR
-14 RFKAPFMVLLLALS
+14 RGFAPSVLALLLSLS
-28 LLLPGVLPPPVA
+28 LLLSGALSTAAV
-40 FAAGGLNLDLFL
+40 AAGGLKLDLFL
-52 GTYDGLKAYASGDP
+52 GTYDGLKAYASGDL

-89 GEDSATAQDVALTL
+89 GDDSATAQDVALTL

-179 PTIELKVGEVTT
+179 PTIELKVGEITT
-191 DTKSLTFTAKS
+191 DTKSITFTAKS
-202 ADANQVRQV
+202 ADANQVRQI

-237 KFYSDTRTDHTPAAG
+237 KFYSDTQTDHTPAAG
-252 LTTYFGV
+252 LITYYGV

-269 SANQGN
+269 PANQGN

-287 PEGADAVET
+287 PEGADTVEP

-303 NHGWAWVDDTH
+303 NGGWAWVDDTH
-314 RVMRLIR
+314 RVIRLIR
-321 SYESNWAVC
+321 SYEKNWAVC

-335 HYDYELIY
+335 SYGYELIY
-343 RNAPTVDADGS
+343 KNAPTVDTDGS

-359 PVVHATADMGL
+359 PVVRATADMGL
-370 ATERDAGTAQLS
+370 ATEQNAGTAQLS

-392 NGTSRVVQGKALFG
+392 NGKSSVVQGKALFG
-406 HSYENWHYDNAS
+406 HSYNDWHYDDTS
-418 DGHLTIDGDTIEYTW
+418 HGHLTIDGDTIEYTW
-433 VGRLLTRMSKVT
+433 GGGLHTRMSKVT

-452 ASDEYPEDLPGF
+452 ASDEYPQDLPGF
-464 RWALEVGQDNNGSSY
+464 RWALEVSQENNGSSY

-505 QFDFFSTRRAA
+505 QFDFFSTRRS
-516 EYVLNSNGSALTVD
+516 VTTILGTGSALTPD

-591 AFFYVRAFPTDAEL
+591 AFFSVRAFPTDAEL

-641 DGTEMWDS
+641 DGAEMWDRL
-649 QKSNNNAVVWPL
+649 KSNNNAVVWPL
-661 TPKVT
+661 APKVAT
-666 TRLSRP
+666 TLWTASSP
-672 ARADV
+672 ETT
-677 NPPSNGNPDWWSGPW
+677 PPSGLHPDWWNAGR
-692 WTTDDGEATYSR
+692 WTTNDGEATYSR
-704 CTGVAA
+704 CNGVAA
-710 DNLTPKTCSRLKT
+710 DNLTPKTCSRLET
-723 LEISSNPKPD
+723 LAISSYPRSD

-751 PGVNYVRTDST
+751 PGVNYVRTDKT
-762 QIARDLDA
+762 EIARDLDA
-770 TARTPKIVR
+770 TARTPKIVK

-794 DIDYTQPKYGLS
+794 DIDYTQPKYYVS
-806 DSVATFVT
+806 NSMATFVT

-838 SVQPTDDTA
+838 SVQPTADTA

-870 VRLIA
+870 VRLIG
-875 PSEIISKIETSLNG
+875 PSEIIGKIEASLNG

-912 MNNSLTPTSTVSL
+912 MNHSLTPTSTVSL

-1034 ADLKPGEVLDSK
+1034 ADLKPGEALDSK

-1099 RYSARGAVFRDL
+1099 RYSVRGAVFRDL

-1119 GERFLPDQSWTM
+1119 GERFLPNQSWTM

-1137 EVSNPGYEDS
+1137 KVSNPGYEDS

-1189 TYALAFTKPDA
+1189 TYALAFTKPDS

-1222 GLTDLFDLN
+1222 GRTDLFDLN

-1251 TKTAQDTGQA
+1251 TKTAKDTGEA

-1285 PAQTQWTGTTDANGA
+1285 PAQTQWAGTTDANGA

-1345 PIALAVADPRA
+1345 PIALAIADPRA

-1444 GTVVNE
+1444 GTFVNE

-1495 SDGVATF
+1495 SDGIATF

-1510 QVKETSAPEG
+1510 RVKETSAPEG
-1520 YTLSDTALTVTVDA
+1520 YTISDAAPIVTVDA
-1534 QHLTVAAGTV
+1534 QHLTVDAGTV

-1551 TIILTKTSDDGTPL
+1551 TVILTKTSDDGTPL
-1565 ARVEFALYP
+1565 AGVEFALYP

-1592 ALSDTNGR
+1592 ALSDANGR

-1656 LKTDAKTGDPLA
+1656 LKTDAKSGDPLA

-1705 VGDYAIRETNA
+1705 VGDYEIRETNA

-1776 QQIATATSD
+1776 QQIASATSD

-1834 ENQLVVDQPAL
+1834 ENQFVVNHPAL
-1845 ARTGMDAEVVGLAG
+1845 ARTGMDAEIIGLAG
-1859 LVGAIGIGLLLG
+1859 LVGAIGIGILLG

>member
-1 MILTVKSF
+1 MNLF
-9 STAKR
+9 SVAR
-14 RFKAPFMVLLLALS
+14 RGIAPSVLALLLSLS
-28 LLLPGVLPPPVA
+28 LLLSGALSTAAV
-40 FAAGGLNLDLFL
+40 AAGGLKLDLFL
-52 GTYDGLKAYASGDP
+52 GTYDGLKAYASGDL

-89 GEDSATAQDVALTL
+89 GDDSATGQDVALTL

-191 DTKSLTFTAKS
+191 DTKSITFTAKS
-202 ADANQVRQV
+202 ADANQVRQI

-226 LDENNQKIGVT
+226 LDENSQKIGVT
-237 KFYSDTRTDHTPAAG
+237 RFYSETQTDHTPAAG
-252 LTTYFGV
+252 LITYYGV

-269 SANQGN
+269 PANQGN

-287 PEGADAVET
+287 PEGADTVQP

-303 NHGWAWVDDTH
+303 NGGWAWVDDTH
-314 RVMRLIR
+314 RVIRLIR
-321 SYESNWAVC
+321 SYEHNWTVC

-335 HYDYELIY
+335 SYGYELIY
-343 RNAPTVDADGS
+343 KNAPTVDADGS

-370 ATERDAGTAQLS
+370 ATEQYAGTAKLS
-382 HIFVEQVVPF
+382 HIFVEHVVPF
-392 NGTSRVVQGKALFG
+392 NGKSSVVQGKALFG
-406 HSYENWHYDNAS
+406 HVYWYWHYDNAS

-433 VGRLLTRMSKVT
+433 AGTYTTRMSKVT

-464 RWALEVGQDNNGSSY
+464 RWALGVGQENNGSSY
-479 TDKTGGTH
+479 TNKTGGTH

-505 QFDFFSTRRAA
+505 QFDFFSTRPEAV
-516 EYVLNSNGSALTVD
+516 YVLASRGSALTPD

-537 ATSNHLYGVKRDG
+537 ATGNHLYGVKRDG

-620 NYMSSTVTQGS
+620 NDMSSTVTEGS
-631 ADGQV
+631 VDGQV

-641 DGTEMWDS
+641 DGAEMWDTL
-649 QKSNNNAVVWPL
+649 KSNNNAVVWPL
-661 TPKVT
+661 APKVAT
-666 TRLSRP
+666 TLWTASSP
-672 ARADV
+672 ETT
-677 NPPSNGNPDWWSGPW
+677 PPSGLHPDWWNAGR
-692 WTTDDGEATYSR
+692 WTTNDGEAVYSR
-704 CTGVAA
+704 CNGVAA

-723 LEISSNPKPD
+723 LAISSYPKPD

-751 PGVNYVRTDST
+751 PGVNYVRTDKT
-762 QIARDLDA
+762 QIASNLDA
-770 TARTPKIVR
+770 TARTPKIVK

-794 DIDYTQPKYGLS
+794 DIDYTQPKYDVS
-806 DSVATFVT
+806 NSMATFVT

-838 SVQPTDDTA
+838 SVQPTADTA

-870 VRLIA
+870 VRLIG
-875 PSEIISKIETSLNG
+875 PSEVIGKIEASLNG

-1034 ADLKPGEVLDSK
+1034 ADLKRGEVLDSK

-1119 GERFLPDQSWTM
+1119 GERFLPNQSWTM

-1189 TYALAFTKPDA
+1189 TYALAFTKPDS

-1222 GLTDLFDLN
+1222 GRTDLFDLN

-1251 TKTAQDTGQA
+1251 TKTAKDTGEA

-1285 PAQTQWTGTTDANGA
+1285 PAQTQWAGTTDANGA

-1345 PIALAVADPRA
+1345 PIALAIADPRA

-1406 TNVPWAKYVL
+1406 TNVPWTKYVL

-1421 KDGYV
+1421 KDGYL

-1510 QVKETSAPEG
+1510 RVKETSAPEG

-1551 TIILTKTSDDGTPL
+1551 TVILTKTSDDGTPL
-1565 ARVEFALYP
+1565 AGVEFALYP

-1592 ALSDTNGR
+1592 ALSDANGR

-1705 VGDYAIRETNA
+1705 VGDYEIRETNA

-1725 TISAKVSA
+1725 TISAKISA

-1823 QNGVFVDAGTI
+1823 QNGVSVDAGTI
-1834 ENQLVVDQPAL
+1834 ENQFVVNQPAL
-1845 ARTGMDAEVVGLAG
+1845 ARSGMDAEVVRFAG
-1859 LVGAIGIGLLLG
+1859 LVGAIGVGILLG

>member
-1 MILTVKSF
+1 MNLF
-9 STAKR
+9 SVAR
-14 RFKAPFMVLLLALS
+14 RGFAPSVLALLLSLS
-28 LLLPGVLPPPVA
+28 LLLSGALSTAAV
-40 FAAGGLNLDLFL
+40 AAGGLKLDLFL
-52 GTYDGLKAYASGDP
+52 GTYDGLKAYASGDL

-89 GEDSATAQDVALTL
+89 GDDSATGQDVALTL

-191 DTKSLTFTAKS
+191 DTKSITFTAKS
-202 ADANQVRQV
+202 AEANQVRQI
-211 FRRMGEYLQDNKVDV
+211 FRRMEEYLQDNKVDV
-226 LDENNQKIGVT
+226 LDDNNQKIGVT
-237 KFYSDTRTDHTPAAG
+237 RFDSENQTDHTPAAG
-252 LTTYFGV
+252 LITYYGV

-269 SANQGN
+269 PANQGN

-287 PEGADAVET
+287 PEGADTVQP

-303 NHGWAWVDDTH
+303 NGGWAWVDDTH
-314 RVMRLIR
+314 RVIRLIR
-321 SYESNWAVC
+321 SYEHNWTVC

-335 HYDYELIY
+335 SYGYELIY
-343 RNAPTVDADGS
+343 KNAPTVDADGS

-370 ATERDAGTAQLS
+370 ATEQNAGTAKLS
-382 HIFVEQVVPF
+382 HIFVEHVVPF
-392 NGTSRVVQGKALFG
+392 NGKSSVVQGKALFG
-406 HSYENWHYDNAS
+406 HVYWYWHYDNAS

-433 VGRLLTRMSKVT
+433 AGKYTTRMSKVT

-452 ASDEYPEDLPGF
+452 ASDEYPQDLPGF
-464 RWALEVGQDNNGSSY
+464 RWALEVGQENNGSSY

-505 QFDFFSTRRAA
+505 QFDFFSTRQDAGTILGR
-516 EYVLNSNGSALTVD
+516 GSALTPD

-620 NYMSSTVTQGS
+620 NDMSSTVTEGS
-631 ADGQV
+631 VDGQV

-641 DGTEMWDS
+641 DGAEMWDTL
-649 QKSNNNAVVWPL
+649 KSNNNAVVWPL
-661 TPKVT
+661 APKVAT
-666 TRLSRP
+666 TLWTASSP
-672 ARADV
+672 ETT
-677 NPPSNGNPDWWSGPW
+677 PPSGLHPDWWNAGR
-692 WTTDDGEATYSR
+692 WTTNDGEATYSR
-704 CTGVAA
+704 CNGVAA

-723 LEISSNPKPD
+723 LAISSYPKPD
-733 WGSVTRTL
+733 WGGVTRTL

-751 PGVNYVRTDST
+751 PGVNYVRTDKT
-762 QIARDLDA
+762 EIASDLDA
-770 TARTPKIVR
+770 TARTPKIVK

-794 DIDYTQPKYGLS
+794 DIDYTQPKYDVS
-806 DSVATFVT
+806 NSMATFVT

-838 SVQPTDDTA
+838 SVQPTADTA

-870 VRLIA
+870 VRLIG
-875 PSEIISKIETSLNG
+875 PSEIIGKIEASLNG

-968 RTPLTGPASKV
+968 RTLTGPASKV

-1009 VVNAQWYTAEEIPEH
+1009 VVNAQWYTAEQIPEH

-1034 ADLKPGEVLDSK
+1034 ADLKPGEALDSK

-1090 ANDVTVSTD
+1090 GNEVTVSTD
-1099 RYSARGAVFRDL
+1099 RYSVRGAVFRDL

-1119 GERFLPDQSWTM
+1119 GERFLPNQSWTM
-1131 VKSDGS
+1131 VKNDGS

-1189 TYALAFTKPDA
+1189 TYALAFTKPDS

-1222 GLTDLFDLN
+1222 GRTDLFDLN

-1251 TKTAQDTGQA
+1251 TKTAKDTGEA

-1285 PAQTQWTGTTDANGA
+1285 PAQTQWAGTTDANGA

-1319 TGYARVADQ
+1319 TGYARAADQ

-1345 PIALAVADPRA
+1345 PIALAIADPRA

-1370 PLAGVA
+1370 PLAGVT

-1444 GTVVNE
+1444 GAVVNE

-1502 TNVHWGVY
+1502 ANVHWGVY
-1510 QVKETSAPEG
+1510 RVKETSAPEG

-1551 TIILTKTSDDGTPL
+1551 TVILTKTSDDGTPL
-1565 ARVEFALYP
+1565 AGVEFALYP

-1592 ALSDTNGR
+1592 ALSDANGR

-1628 LGVVVTADGATIDL
+1628 LGVVVTVDGATIDL

-1705 VGDYAIRETNA
+1705 VGDYEIRETNA

-1764 LAGATFALEREG
+1764 LAGATFVLEREG
-1776 QQIATATSD
+1776 QQIASATSD

-1834 ENQLVVDQPAL
+1834 ENQFVVDQSAL
-1845 ARTGMDAEVVGLAG
+1845 ARSGMDAEVVRFAG
-1859 LVGAIGIGLLLG
+1859 LVGAIGLGILLG

>member
-1 MILTVKSF
+1 MLVTMKPF

-14 RFKAPFMVLLLALS
+14 RFKAPFLVLLLALS

-40 FAAGGLNLDLFL
+40 FAAGGLKLDLFL

-89 GEDSATAQDVALTL
+89 GEDSATALDVALTL

-128 VQAGGG
+128 VLAGGG

-191 DTKSLTFTAKS
+191 DTKSITFTAKS
-202 ADANQVRQV
+202 ADANQVRQI

-237 KFYSDTRTDHTPAAG
+237 KFYSETQTDHTPAAG

-269 SANQGN
+269 DANQGN

-303 NHGWAWVDDTH
+303 NSGWAWVDDTH
-314 RVMRLIR
+314 RVIRLIR
-321 SYESNWAVC
+321 SYEHNWTVC

-406 HSYENWHYDNAS
+406 HSYDNWHYDNAS

-464 RWALEVGQDNNGSSY
+464 RWALEVSQDNNGSSY

-505 QFDFFSTRRAA
+505 QFDFFSTRQAA
-516 EYVLNSNGSALTVD
+516 EYVLASRGSALTVD

-537 ATSNHLYGVKRDG
+537 ATGNHLYGVKRDG

-573 YAKLRLVF
+573 YTKLRLVF

-605 AKWNSGYYTEKQLYA
+605 TKWKSGYYTEKQLYA

-677 NPPSNGNPDWWSGPW
+677 NPPSNRNPDWWSGPW

-1119 GERFLPDQSWTM
+1119 GERFLPNQSWTM

-1222 GLTDLFDLN
+1222 GRTDLFDLN

-1251 TKTAQDTGQA
+1251 TKTAKDTGQA

-1356 EGTVTVTKTDDYQQ
+1356 EGTVTVTKTDNYQQ

-1502 TNVHWGVY
+1502 TDVHWGVY

-1565 ARVEFALYP
+1565 AGVEFALYP

-1592 ALSDTNGR
+1592 ALSDANGR

-1675 RVEEDG
+1675 RVAEDG

-1705 VGDYAIRETNA
+1705 VGDYEIRETNA

-1776 QQIATATSD
+1776 QQIATVTSD

-1823 QNGVFVDAGTI
+1823 QNGVSVDAGTI
-1834 ENQLVVDQPAL
+1834 ENQLVVEQSAL
-1845 ARTGMDAEVVGLAG
+1845 ARTGMDAEVVRLAG
-1859 LVGAIGIGLLLG
+1859 LVGAIGIGILLG

>member
-1 MILTVKSF
+1 MLLSGAL
-9 STAKR
+9 STA
-14 RFKAPFMVLLLALS
+14 AV
-28 LLLPGVLPPPVA
+28 
-40 FAAGGLNLDLFL
+40 AAGGLKLDLFL
-52 GTYDGLKAYASGDP
+52 GTYDGLKAYASGDQ

-89 GEDSATAQDVALTL
+89 GDDSATGQDVALTL

-191 DTKSLTFTAKS
+191 DTKSITFTAKS
-202 ADANQVRQV
+202 ADANQVRQI

-237 KFYSDTRTDHTPAAG
+237 RFDSETQTDRTPAAG
-252 LTTYFGV
+252 LITYYGV

-269 SANQGN
+269 PANQGN

-287 PEGADAVET
+287 PEGADTVQP

-303 NHGWAWVDDTH
+303 NGGWAWVDDTH
-314 RVMRLIR
+314 RVIRLIR
-321 SYESNWAVC
+321 SYEHNWMVC

-335 HYDYELIY
+335 SYGYELIY
-343 RNAPTVDADGS
+343 KNAPTVDADGS

-370 ATERDAGTAQLS
+370 TTVQDAGTAQLS
-382 HIFVEQVVPF
+382 HIFVEHVVPF
-392 NGTSRVVQGKALFG
+392 NGTSSVVQGKALFG
-406 HSYENWHYDNAS
+406 HVYWYWHYDNAS
-418 DGHLTIDGDTIEYTW
+418 DGHLTIDGDAIEYTW
-433 VGRLLTRMSKVT
+433 AGTYTTRMSKVT

-452 ASDEYPEDLPGF
+452 ASDEYPQDLPGF
-464 RWALEVGQDNNGSSY
+464 RWALEVGQENNGSSY

-505 QFDFFSTRRAA
+505 QFDFFSTRQSATTI
-516 EYVLNSNGSALTVD
+516 LGTGSALTPD

-620 NYMSSTVTQGS
+620 NDMSSTVTEGS
-631 ADGQV
+631 VDGQV

-641 DGTEMWDS
+641 DGAEMWDS
-649 QKSNNNAVVWPL
+649 LKSNNNAVVWPL
-661 TPKVT
+661 APKVAT
-666 TRLSRP
+666 TLWTASSP
-672 ARADV
+672 ETT
-677 NPPSNGNPDWWSGPW
+677 PPSGLHPDWWNAGR
-692 WTTDDGEATYSR
+692 WTTNDGEAVYSR
-704 CTGVAA
+704 CNGVAA

-723 LEISSNPKPD
+723 LAISSYPKPD

-751 PGVNYVRTDST
+751 PGVNYVRTDKT
-762 QIARDLDA
+762 EIASDLDA
-770 TARTPKIVR
+770 TARTPKIVK

-794 DIDYTQPKYGLS
+794 DIDYTQPKYDVS
-806 DSVATFVT
+806 NSMATFVT

-838 SVQPTDDTA
+838 SVQPTADTA

-870 VRLIA
+870 VRLIG
-875 PSEIISKIETSLNG
+875 PSEVIGKIETSLNG

-1090 ANDVTVSTD
+1090 GNEVTVSTD
-1099 RYSARGAVFRDL
+1099 RYSVRGAVFRDL

-1119 GERFLPDQSWTM
+1119 GERFLPNQSWTM
-1131 VKSDGS
+1131 VKNDGS

-1189 TYALAFTKPDA
+1189 TYALAFTKPDE

-1222 GLTDLFDLN
+1222 GRTDLFDLN

-1251 TKTAQDTGQA
+1251 TKTAKDTGEA

-1271 KGWLD
+1271 TGWLD

-1285 PAQTQWTGTTDANGA
+1285 PVQTQWAGTTDANGA

-1345 PIALAVADPRA
+1345 PIALAIADPRA

-1376 FGLFPVDANGA
+1376 FGLFPADANGA

-1444 GTVVNE
+1444 GTFVNE

-1495 SDGVATF
+1495 SDGIATF
-1502 TNVHWGVY
+1502 ANVHWGVY
-1510 QVKETSAPEG
+1510 RVKETSAPEG

-1551 TIILTKTSDDGTPL
+1551 TVILTKTSDDGTPL
-1565 ARVEFALYP
+1565 AGVEFVLYP

-1585 ADVPAMR
+1585 ADIPAMR
-1592 ALSDTNGR
+1592 ALSDANGR

-1681 TVAEEPSDTQVSG
+1681 TVAEEPNDTQVSG

-1705 VGDYAIRETNA
+1705 VGDYEIRETNA

-1764 LAGATFALEREG
+1764 LAGATFVLEREG
-1776 QQIATATSD
+1776 QQIASATSD

-1834 ENQLVVDQPAL
+1834 ENQFVVDQSAL
-1845 ARTGMDAEVVGLAG
+1845 ARSGMDAEVVRFAG
-1859 LVGAIGIGLLLG
+1859 LVGAIGLGILLG

>member
-1 MILTVKSF
+1 MNLF
-9 STAKR
+9 SVAR
-14 RFKAPFMVLLLALS
+14 RGFAPSVLALLLSLS
-28 LLLPGVLPPPVA
+28 LLLSGALSTAAV
-40 FAAGGLNLDLFL
+40 AAGGLKLDLFL
-52 GTYDGLKAYASGDP
+52 GTYDGLKAYASGDL

-89 GEDSATAQDVALTL
+89 GDDSATGQDVALTL

-191 DTKSLTFTAKS
+191 DTKSITFTAKS
-202 ADANQVRQV
+202 ADANQVRQI

-237 KFYSDTRTDHTPAAG
+237 RFDSETQTDRTPAAG
-252 LTTYFGV
+252 LITYYGV

-269 SANQGN
+269 PANQGN

-287 PEGADAVET
+287 PEGADTVEP

-303 NHGWAWVDDTH
+303 NGGWAWVDDTH
-314 RVMRLIR
+314 RVIRLIR
-321 SYESNWAVC
+321 SYEHNWMVC

-335 HYDYELIY
+335 SYGYELIY
-343 RNAPTVDADGS
+343 KNAPTVDADGS

-370 ATERDAGTAQLS
+370 ATEQAAGTAQLS
-382 HIFVEQVVPF
+382 HIFVEHVVPF
-392 NGTSRVVQGKALFG
+392 NGTSSVVQGKALFG
-406 HSYENWHYDNAS
+406 HVYWYWHYDNAS

-433 VGRLLTRMSKVT
+433 AGTYTTRMSKVT

-452 ASDEYPEDLPGF
+452 ASDEYPQDLPGF
-464 RWALEVGQDNNGSSY
+464 RWALEVGQENNGSSY

-505 QFDFFSTRRAA
+505 QFDFFSTRQSATTI
-516 EYVLNSNGSALTVD
+516 LGTGSALTPD

-620 NYMSSTVTQGS
+620 NDMSSTVTEGS
-631 ADGQV
+631 VDGQV

-641 DGTEMWDS
+641 DGAEMWDS
-649 QKSNNNAVVWPL
+649 LKSNNNAVVWPL
-661 TPKVT
+661 APKVAT
-666 TRLSRP
+666 TLWTASSP
-672 ARADV
+672 ETT
-677 NPPSNGNPDWWSGPW
+677 PPSGLHPDWWNAGR
-692 WTTDDGEATYSR
+692 WTTNDGEAVYSR
-704 CTGVAA
+704 CNGVAA

-723 LEISSNPKPD
+723 LAISSYPKPD

-751 PGVNYVRTDST
+751 PGVNYVRTDKT
-762 QIARDLDA
+762 EIASDLDA
-770 TARTPKIVR
+770 TARTPKIVK

-794 DIDYTQPKYGLS
+794 DIDYTQPKYDVS
-806 DSVATFVT
+806 NSMATFVT

-838 SVQPTDDTA
+838 SVQPTADTA

-870 VRLIA
+870 VRLIG
-875 PSEIISKIETSLNG
+875 PSEIIGKIEASLNG

-1119 GERFLPDQSWTM
+1119 GERFLPNQSWTM

-1137 EVSNPGYEDS
+1137 KVSNPGYEDS

-1189 TYALAFTKPDA
+1189 TYALAFTKPDS

-1222 GLTDLFDLN
+1222 GRTDLFDLN

-1251 TKTAQDTGQA
+1251 TKTAKDTGEA

-1337 TITGGVVS
+1337 TTTGGVVS

-1444 GTVVNE
+1444 GTFVNE

-1495 SDGVATF
+1495 SDGIATF
-1502 TNVHWGVY
+1502 TNVHWGAY

-1520 YTLSDTALTVTVDA
+1520 YTISDAAPIVTVDA

-1551 TIILTKTSDDGTPL
+1551 TVILTKTSDDGTPL
-1565 ARVEFALYP
+1565 AGVEFALYP

-1592 ALSDTNGR
+1592 ALSDANGR

-1705 VGDYAIRETNA
+1705 VGDYEIRETNA

-1834 ENQLVVDQPAL
+1834 ENQFVVDQSAL
-1845 ARTGMDAEVVGLAG
+1845 ARSGMDAEVVRLAG
-1859 LVGAIGIGLLLG
+1859 LVGAIGVGILLG

>member
-1 MILTVKSF
+1 MNLF
-9 STAKR
+9 SVAR
-14 RFKAPFMVLLLALS
+14 RGFAPSVLALLLSLS
-28 LLLPGVLPPPVA
+28 LLLSGALSTAAV
-40 FAAGGLNLDLFL
+40 AAGGLKLDLFL
-52 GTYDGLKAYASGDP
+52 GTYDGLKAYASGDL

-89 GEDSATAQDVALTL
+89 GDDSATGQDVALTL

-191 DTKSLTFTAKS
+191 DTKSITFTAKS
-202 ADANQVRQV
+202 ADANQVRQI

-226 LDENNQKIGVT
+226 LDENSQKIGVT
-237 KFYSDTRTDHTPAAG
+237 RFYSDTQTDHTPAAG
-252 LTTYFGV
+252 LITYYGV

-269 SANQGN
+269 PANQGN

-287 PEGADAVET
+287 PEGADTVQP

-303 NHGWAWVDDTH
+303 NGGWAWVDDTH
-314 RVMRLIR
+314 RVIRLIR
-321 SYESNWAVC
+321 SYEHNWMVC

-335 HYDYELIY
+335 SYGYELIY
-343 RNAPTVDADGS
+343 KNAPTVDADGS

-370 ATERDAGTAQLS
+370 TTVQDAGTAQLS
-382 HIFVEQVVPF
+382 HIFVEHVVPF
-392 NGTSRVVQGKALFG
+392 NGTSSVVQGKALFG
-406 HSYENWHYDNAS
+406 HVYWYWHYDNAS

-433 VGRLLTRMSKVT
+433 AGTYTTRMSKVT

-452 ASDEYPEDLPGF
+452 ASDEYPQDLPGF
-464 RWALEVGQDNNGSSY
+464 RWALEVGQENNGSSY

-505 QFDFFSTRRAA
+505 QFDFFSTRQSATTI
-516 EYVLNSNGSALTVD
+516 LGTGSALTPD

-537 ATSNHLYGVKRDG
+537 ATGNHLYGVKRDG
-550 TEVEIAKDLDYG
+550 TEVEIARDLDYG

-620 NYMSSTVTQGS
+620 NDMSSTVTEGS
-631 ADGQV
+631 VDGQV

-641 DGTEMWDS
+641 DGAEMWDS
-649 QKSNNNAVVWPL
+649 LKSNNNAVVWPL
-661 TPKVT
+661 APKVAT
-666 TRLSRP
+666 TLWTASSP
-672 ARADV
+672 ETT
-677 NPPSNGNPDWWSGPW
+677 PPSGLHPDWWNAGR
-692 WTTDDGEATYSR
+692 WTTNDGEAVYSR
-704 CTGVAA
+704 CNGVAA

-723 LEISSNPKPD
+723 LAISSYPKPD

-751 PGVNYVRTDST
+751 PGVNYVRTDKT
-762 QIARDLDA
+762 EIASDLDA
-770 TARTPKIVR
+770 TARTPKIVK

-794 DIDYTQPKYGLS
+794 DIDYTQPKYDVS
-806 DSVATFVT
+806 NSMATFVT

-838 SVQPTDDTA
+838 SVQPTADTA

-870 VRLIA
+870 VRLIG
-875 PSEIISKIETSLNG
+875 PSEVIGKIEASLNG

-1119 GERFLPDQSWTM
+1119 GERFLPNQSWTM

-1222 GLTDLFDLN
+1222 GRTDLFDLN

-1251 TKTAQDTGQA
+1251 TKTAKDTGEA
-1261 QEGVA
+1261 QQGVA

-1345 PIALAVADPRA
+1345 PIALAIADPRA

-1551 TIILTKTSDDGTPL
+1551 TVILTKTSDDGTPL
-1565 ARVEFALYP
+1565 AGVEFALYP

-1592 ALSDTNGR
+1592 ALSDANGR

-1681 TVAEEPSDTQVSG
+1681 TVAEEPNDTQVSG

-1705 VGDYAIRETNA
+1705 VGDYEIRETNA

-1834 ENQLVVDQPAL
+1834 ENQFVVDQSAL
-1845 ARTGMDAEVVGLAG
+1845 ARSGMDAEVVRFAG
-1859 LVGAIGIGLLLG
+1859 LVGAIGLGILLG

>member
-14 RFKAPFMVLLLALS
+14 RFKAPFLVLLLALS

-52 GTYDGLKAYASGDP
+52 GTYDGLKAYASGDL

-76 GESVPAVAQIAAS
+76 GESIPAVAQIAAS
-89 GEDSATAQDVALTL
+89 GDDSATAQDVALTL

-191 DTKSLTFTAKS
+191 DTKAITFTAKS
-202 ADANQVRQV
+202 ADANQVFQM
-211 FRRMGEYLQDNKVDV
+211 FPHMGYYLQDNQGDV
-226 LDENNQKIGVT
+226 LDENNRKIGVT
-237 KFYSDTRTDHTPAAG
+237 RFNSETQTNHTPAAG
-252 LTTYFGV
+252 LTTDFGV
-259 CTHSSKAAST
+259 CTESSKAAST

-287 PEGADAVET
+287 PEGADTVET

-303 NHGWAWVDDTH
+303 NGGWAWVDDTH

-321 SYESNWAVC
+321 SYDSNWQMC
-330 EKNND
+330 ERYKS
-335 HYDYELIY
+335 YFGYTLIY

-370 ATERDAGTAQLS
+370 ATEQDAGTAQLS

-392 NGTSRVVQGKALFG
+392 NGRSDIYQAKALFG
-406 HSYENWHYDNAS
+406 HAYSDWHYDNAS

-433 VGRLLTRMSKVT
+433 GGYLHTRMSKVT

-464 RWALEVGQDNNGSSY
+464 RWALSINQANNGSSY

-505 QFDFFSTRRAA
+505 QFDFFSTRHNAGT
-516 EYVLNSNGSALTVD
+516 VLAGESALTGD

-537 ATSNHLYGVKRDG
+537 ATRNHLYGVKRDG

-591 AFFYVRAFPTDAEL
+591 AWFFVRAFPTDAEL
-605 AKWNSGYYTEKQLYA
+605 AKWKSGYYTEKQLYA
-620 NYMSSTVTQGS
+620 NEMSSTVTQGS

-641 DGTEMWDS
+641 DGAEYWDN
-649 QKSNNNAVVWPL
+649 QKSDNNAVVWPL

-1131 VKSDGS
+1131 VKNDGS
-1137 EVSNPGYEDS
+1137 KVSNPGYEDS

-1154 DTKAPAAIVGSHTS
+1154 DTKTPAAIVGSHTS

-1174 LADPELSSSPVYPRG
+1174 LADPVLSSSPVYPRG

-1222 GLTDLFDLN
+1222 GRTDLFDLN

-1356 EGTVTVTKTDDYQQ
+1356 EGTVTVTKTDEYHQ
-1370 PLAGVA
+1370 PLAGVT
-1376 FGLFPVDANGA
+1376 FGLLPVDANGA

-1565 ARVEFALYP
+1565 AGVEFALYP

-1592 ALSDTNGR
+1592 ALSDANGR

-1694 ADGIVSFENLT
+1694 ADGIVSFDNLT

-1725 TISAKVSA
+1725 TISARVSA

-1747 IRADI
+1747 IRSDI

-1785 ADGLVTFKDVEYGTY
+1785 VDGLVTFKDVEYGTY

-1834 ENQLVVDQPAL
+1834 ENQLVVEQSAL

-1859 LVGAIGIGLLLG
+1859 LVGAIGIGILLG

>member
-1 MILTVKSF
+1 MW
-9 STAKR
+9 
-14 RFKAPFMVLLLALS
+14 PLA
-28 LLLPGVLPPPVA
+28 
-40 FAAGGLNLDLFL
+40 
-52 GTYDGLKAYASGDP
+52 
-66 NPTQKLDYWS
+66 
-76 GESVPAVAQIAAS
+76 
-89 GEDSATAQDVALTL
+89 
-103 TVPKVRDAEG
+103 PKVATT
-113 KLLISTPAFVDSELA
+113 LW
-128 VQAGGG
+128 
-134 TARSETEDAWILTY
+134 TASSPETT
-148 TFPSMKGGQFSQL
+148 
-161 PFNFSFLDGI
+161 
-171 TPNGTTVT
+171 
-179 PTIELKVGEVTT
+179 
-191 DTKSLTFTAKS
+191 
-202 ADANQVRQV
+202 
-211 FRRMGEYLQDNKVDV
+211 
-226 LDENNQKIGVT
+226 
-237 KFYSDTRTDHTPAAG
+237 
-252 LTTYFGV
+252 
-259 CTHSSKAAST
+259 
-269 SANQGN
+269 
-275 YQYHTMTYDVTL
+275 
-287 PEGADAVET
+287 
-296 LAVGATL
+296 
-303 NHGWAWVDDTH
+303 
-314 RVMRLIR
+314 
-321 SYESNWAVC
+321 
-330 EKNND
+330 
-335 HYDYELIY
+335 
-343 RNAPTVDADGS
+343 
-354 AHRYT
+354 
-359 PVVHATADMGL
+359 
-370 ATERDAGTAQLS
+370 
-382 HIFVEQVVPF
+382 
-392 NGTSRVVQGKALFG
+392 
-406 HSYENWHYDNAS
+406 
-418 DGHLTIDGDTIEYTW
+418 
-433 VGRLLTRMSKVT
+433 
-445 GVAPGVM
+445 
-452 ASDEYPEDLPGF
+452 
-464 RWALEVGQDNNGSSY
+464 
-479 TDKTGGTH
+479 
-487 HFVHEV
+487 
-493 VDTDLDPRLYYQ
+493 
-505 QFDFFSTRRAA
+505 
-516 EYVLNSNGSALTVD
+516 
-530 EIKARIN
+530 
-537 ATSNHLYGVKRDG
+537 
-550 TEVEIAKDLDYG
+550 
-562 DRVAINDTARE
+562 
-573 YAKLRLVF
+573 
-581 DTPLELDNYR
+581 
-591 AFFYVRAFPTDAEL
+591 
-605 AKWNSGYYTEKQLYA
+605 
-620 NYMSSTVTQGS
+620 
-631 ADGQV
+631 
-636 VQSLK
+636 
-641 DGTEMWDS
+641 
-649 QKSNNNAVVWPL
+649 
-661 TPKVT
+661 
-666 TRLSRP
+666 
-672 ARADV
+672 
-677 NPPSNGNPDWWSGPW
+677 PPSGLHPDWWNAR
-692 WTTDDGEATYSR
+692 WTTNDGEATYSR
-704 CTGVAA
+704 CNGVAA
-710 DNLTPKTCSRLKT
+710 DNLTPKTCSRLET
-723 LEISSNPKPD
+723 LAISSYPRSD

-751 PGVNYVRTDST
+751 PGVNYVRTDKT
-762 QIARDLDA
+762 EIASNLDA
-770 TARTPKIVR
+770 TARTPKIVK

-794 DIDYTQPKYGLS
+794 DIDYTQPKYDVS
-806 DSVATFVT
+806 NSMATFVT

-838 SVQPTDDTA
+838 SVQPTADTA

-870 VRLIA
+870 VRLIG
-875 PSEIISKIETSLNG
+875 PSEIIGKIEASLNG

-1034 ADLKPGEVLDSK
+1034 ADLKPGEALDSK

-1119 GERFLPDQSWTM
+1119 GERFLPNQSWTM

-1137 EVSNPGYEDS
+1137 KVSNPGYEDS

-1222 GLTDLFDLN
+1222 GRTDLFDLN

-1337 TITGGVVS
+1337 TTTGGVVS
-1345 PIALAVADPRA
+1345 PIALAIADPRA

-1370 PLAGVA
+1370 PLAGVT

-1495 SDGVATF
+1495 SDGIATF

-1510 QVKETSAPEG
+1510 RVKETSAPEG

-1551 TIILTKTSDDGTPL
+1551 TVILTKTSDDGTPL
-1565 ARVEFALYP
+1565 AGVEFALYP

-1592 ALSDTNGR
+1592 ALSDANGR

-1705 VGDYAIRETNA
+1705 VGDYEIRETHA

-1725 TISAKVSA
+1725 TISAKVSG

-1834 ENQLVVDQPAL
+1834 ENQFVVDQSAL
-1845 ARTGMDAEVVGLAG
+1845 ARSGMDAEVVGFAG
-1859 LVGAIGIGLLLG
+1859 LVGAIGVGILLG

>member
-1 MILTVKSF
+1 MLLSGAL
-9 STAKR
+9 STA
-14 RFKAPFMVLLLALS
+14 AV
-28 LLLPGVLPPPVA
+28 
-40 FAAGGLNLDLFL
+40 AAGGLKLDLFL
-52 GTYDGLKAYASGDP
+52 GTYDGLKAYASGDQ

-89 GEDSATAQDVALTL
+89 GDDSATGQDVALTL

-191 DTKSLTFTAKS
+191 DTKSITFTAKS
-202 ADANQVRQV
+202 ADANQVRQI

-226 LDENNQKIGVT
+226 LDENSQKIGVT
-237 KFYSDTRTDHTPAAG
+237 RFYSETQTDHTPAAG
-252 LTTYFGV
+252 LITYYGV

-269 SANQGN
+269 PANQGN

-287 PEGADAVET
+287 PEGADTVQP

-303 NHGWAWVDDTH
+303 NGGWAWVDDTH
-314 RVMRLIR
+314 RVIRLIR
-321 SYESNWAVC
+321 SYEHNWMVC

-335 HYDYELIY
+335 SYGYELIY
-343 RNAPTVDADGS
+343 KNAPTVDADGS

-370 ATERDAGTAQLS
+370 ATEQNAGTAQLS

-392 NGTSRVVQGKALFG
+392 NGKSSVVQGKALFG
-406 HSYENWHYDNAS
+406 HSYNDWHYDDTS
-418 DGHLTIDGDTIEYTW
+418 HGHLTIDGDTIEYTW
-433 VGRLLTRMSKVT
+433 GGGLHTRMSKVT

-452 ASDEYPEDLPGF
+452 ASDEYPQDLPGF
-464 RWALEVGQDNNGSSY
+464 RWALEVGQENNGSSY

-505 QFDFFSTRRAA
+505 QFDFFSTRRS
-516 EYVLNSNGSALTVD
+516 VTTILGTGSALTPD

-591 AFFYVRAFPTDAEL
+591 AFFSVRAFPTDAEL

-641 DGTEMWDS
+641 DGAEMWDRL
-649 QKSNNNAVVWPL
+649 KSNNNAVVWPL
-661 TPKVT
+661 APKVAT
-666 TRLSRP
+666 TLWTASSP
-672 ARADV
+672 ETT
-677 NPPSNGNPDWWSGPW
+677 PPSGLHPDWWNAGR
-692 WTTDDGEATYSR
+692 WTTNDGEATYSR
-704 CTGVAA
+704 CNGVAA
-710 DNLTPKTCSRLKT
+710 DNLTPKTCSRLET
-723 LEISSNPKPD
+723 LAISSYPRSD

-751 PGVNYVRTDST
+751 PGVNYVRTDKT
-762 QIARDLDA
+762 EIARDLDA
-770 TARTPKIVR
+770 TARTPKIVK

-794 DIDYTQPKYGLS
+794 DIDYTQPKYDVS
-806 DSVATFVT
+806 NSMATFVT

-838 SVQPTDDTA
+838 SVQPTADTA

-870 VRLIA
+870 VRLIG
-875 PSEIISKIETSLNG
+875 PSEIIGKIEASLNG

-1034 ADLKPGEVLDSK
+1034 ADLKPGEALDSK

-1119 GERFLPDQSWTM
+1119 GERFLPNQSWTM

-1137 EVSNPGYEDS
+1137 KVSNPGYEDS

-1222 GLTDLFDLN
+1222 GRTDLFDLN

-1251 TKTAQDTGQA
+1251 TKTAKDTGEA

-1285 PAQTQWTGTTDANGA
+1285 PAQTQWVGTTDANGA

-1345 PIALAVADPRA
+1345 PIALAIADPRA

-1495 SDGVATF
+1495 SDGIATF

-1510 QVKETSAPEG
+1510 RVKETAAPEG
-1520 YTLSDTALTVTVDA
+1520 YTISDAAPIVTVDA

-1551 TIILTKTSDDGTPL
+1551 TVILTKTSDDGTPL
-1565 ARVEFALYP
+1565 AGVEFALYP

-1592 ALSDTNGR
+1592 ALSDANGR

-1656 LKTDAKTGDPLA
+1656 LKTDAKTGEALA

-1705 VGDYAIRETNA
+1705 VGDYEIRETNA

-1764 LAGATFALEREG
+1764 LAGATFVLEREG
-1776 QQIATATSD
+1776 QQIASATSD

-1834 ENQLVVDQPAL
+1834 ENQFVVDQSAL
-1845 ARTGMDAEVVGLAG
+1845 ARSGMDAEVVRFAG
-1859 LVGAIGIGLLLG
+1859 LVGAIGLGILLG

>member
-1 MILTVKSF
+1 MNLF
-9 STAKR
+9 SVAR
-14 RFKAPFMVLLLALS
+14 RGFAPSVLALLLSLS
-28 LLLPGVLPPPVA
+28 LLLSGALSTAAV
-40 FAAGGLNLDLFL
+40 AAGGLKLDLFL
-52 GTYDGLKAYASGDP
+52 GTYDGLKAYASGDQ

-89 GEDSATAQDVALTL
+89 GDDSATGQDVALTL

-171 TPNGTTVT
+171 TPNRTTVT

-191 DTKSLTFTAKS
+191 DTKSITFTAKS
-202 ADANQVRQV
+202 ADANQVRQI

-226 LDENNQKIGVT
+226 LDENSQKIGVT
-237 KFYSDTRTDHTPAAG
+237 RFYSETQTDHTPAAG
-252 LTTYFGV
+252 LITYYGV

-269 SANQGN
+269 PANQGN

-287 PEGADAVET
+287 PEGADTVQP

-303 NHGWAWVDDTH
+303 NGGWAWVDDTH
-314 RVMRLIR
+314 RVIRLIR
-321 SYESNWAVC
+321 SYEHNWMVC

-335 HYDYELIY
+335 SYGYELIY
-343 RNAPTVDADGS
+343 KNAPTVDADGS

-370 ATERDAGTAQLS
+370 ATEQNAGTAQLS

-392 NGTSRVVQGKALFG
+392 NGKSSVVQGKALFG
-406 HSYENWHYDNAS
+406 HSYNDWHYDDTS
-418 DGHLTIDGDTIEYTW
+418 HGHLTIDGDTIEYTW
-433 VGRLLTRMSKVT
+433 GGGLHTRMSKVT

-452 ASDEYPEDLPGF
+452 ASDEYPQDLPGF
-464 RWALEVGQDNNGSSY
+464 RWALEVSQENNGSSY

-505 QFDFFSTRRAA
+505 QFDFFSTRRS
-516 EYVLNSNGSALTVD
+516 VTTILGTGSALTPD

-591 AFFYVRAFPTDAEL
+591 AFFSVRAFPTDAEL

-641 DGTEMWDS
+641 DGAEMWDRL
-649 QKSNNNAVVWPL
+649 KSNNNAVVWPL
-661 TPKVT
+661 APKVAT
-666 TRLSRP
+666 TLWTASSP
-672 ARADV
+672 ETT
-677 NPPSNGNPDWWSGPW
+677 PPSGLHPDWWNAGR
-692 WTTDDGEATYSR
+692 WTTNDGEATYSR
-704 CTGVAA
+704 CNGVAA
-710 DNLTPKTCSRLKT
+710 DNLTPKTCSRLET
-723 LEISSNPKPD
+723 LAISSYPRSD

-770 TARTPKIVR
+770 TARTPKIVK

-794 DIDYTQPKYGLS
+794 DIDYTQPKYDVS
-806 DSVATFVT
+806 NSMATFVT

-838 SVQPTDDTA
+838 SVQPTADTA

-870 VRLIA
+870 VRLIG
-875 PSEIISKIETSLNG
+875 PSEIIGKIEASLNG

-1034 ADLKPGEVLDSK
+1034 ADLKPGEALDSK

-1119 GERFLPDQSWTM
+1119 GERFLPNQSWTM

-1137 EVSNPGYEDS
+1137 KVSNPGYEDS

-1222 GLTDLFDLN
+1222 GRTDLFDLN

-1251 TKTAQDTGQA
+1251 TKTAKDTGEA

-1285 PAQTQWTGTTDANGA
+1285 PAQTQWVGTTDANGA

-1345 PIALAVADPRA
+1345 PIALAIADPRA

-1495 SDGVATF
+1495 SDGIATF

-1510 QVKETSAPEG
+1510 RVKETAAPEG
-1520 YTLSDTALTVTVDA
+1520 YTISDAAPIVTVDA

-1551 TIILTKTSDDGTPL
+1551 TVILTKTSDDGTPL
-1565 ARVEFALYP
+1565 AGVEFALYP

-1585 ADVPAMR
+1585 ADIPAMR
-1592 ALSDTNGR
+1592 ALSDANGR

-1656 LKTDAKTGDPLA
+1656 LKTDAKTGEALA

-1705 VGDYAIRETNA
+1705 VGDYEIRETNA

-1725 TISAKVSA
+1725 TISAKISA

-1776 QQIATATSD
+1776 QQIASATSD

-1834 ENQLVVDQPAL
+1834 ENQLVVDQSAL
-1845 ARTGMDAEVVGLAG
+1845 ARTGMDAEIIGLAG
-1859 LVGAIGIGLLLG
+1859 LVGAIGIGILLG

>member
-14 RFKAPFMVLLLALS
+14 RFKVPFLVLLLALS

-52 GTYDGLKAYASGDP
+52 GTYDGLKAYASGDL

-76 GESVPAVAQIAAS
+76 GESIPAVAQIAAS
-89 GEDSATAQDVALTL
+89 GDDSATAQDVALTL

-191 DTKSLTFTAKS
+191 DTKAITFTAKS
-202 ADANQVRQV
+202 ADANQVFQM
-211 FRRMGEYLQDNKVDV
+211 FPHMGYYLQDNQGDV
-226 LDENNQKIGVT
+226 LDENNRKIGVT
-237 KFYSDTRTDHTPAAG
+237 RFNSETQTNHTPAAG
-252 LTTYFGV
+252 LTTDFGV
-259 CTHSSKAAST
+259 CTESSKAAST

-287 PEGADAVET
+287 PEGADTVET

-303 NHGWAWVDDTH
+303 NGGWAWVDDTH

-321 SYESNWAVC
+321 SYDSNWQMC
-330 EKNND
+330 ERYKS
-335 HYDYELIY
+335 YFGYTLIY

-370 ATERDAGTAQLS
+370 ATEQDAGTAQLS

-392 NGTSRVVQGKALFG
+392 NGRSDIYQAKALFG
-406 HSYENWHYDNAS
+406 HAYSDWHYDNAS

-433 VGRLLTRMSKVT
+433 GGYLHTRMSKVT

-464 RWALEVGQDNNGSSY
+464 RWALSINQANNGSSY

-505 QFDFFSTRRAA
+505 QFDFFSTRHNAGT
-516 EYVLNSNGSALTVD
+516 VLAGESALTGD

-537 ATSNHLYGVKRDG
+537 ATRNHLYGVKRDG

-591 AFFYVRAFPTDAEL
+591 AWFFVRAFPTDAEL
-605 AKWNSGYYTEKQLYA
+605 AKWKSGYYTEKQLYA
-620 NYMSSTVTQGS
+620 NDMSSTVTQGS

-641 DGTEMWDS
+641 DGAEYWDS
-649 QKSNNNAVVWPL
+649 QKSDNNAVVWPL
-661 TPKVT
+661 APKVT

-1119 GERFLPDQSWTM
+1119 GERFLPNQSWTM

-1168 TDPTLQ
+1168 SDPTLQ

-1222 GLTDLFDLN
+1222 GRTDLFDLN

-1337 TITGGVVS
+1337 TTTGGVVS

-1370 PLAGVA
+1370 PLAGVT
-1376 FGLFPVDANGA
+1376 FGIFPVDANGA

-1565 ARVEFALYP
+1565 AGVEFALYP

-1585 ADVPAMR
+1585 ADGPAMR
-1592 ALSDTNGR
+1592 ALSDANGR

-1705 VGDYAIRETNA
+1705 VGDYEIRETNA

-1859 LVGAIGIGLLLG
+1859 LVGAIGIGILLG

>member
-1 MILTVKSF
+1 MILF
-9 STAKR
+9 SVAR
-14 RFKAPFMVLLLALS
+14 RGIAPSVLALLLSLS
-28 LLLPGVLPPPVA
+28 LLLSGALSTAAV
-40 FAAGGLNLDLFL
+40 AAGGLKLDLFL
-52 GTYDGLKAYASGDP
+52 GTYDGLKAYASGDL

-89 GEDSATAQDVALTL
+89 GDDSATGQDVALTL

-191 DTKSLTFTAKS
+191 DTKSITFTAKS
-202 ADANQVRQV
+202 ADANQVRQI

-237 KFYSDTRTDHTPAAG
+237 RFDSETQTDRTPAAG
-252 LTTYFGV
+252 LITYYGV

-269 SANQGN
+269 PANQGN

-287 PEGADAVET
+287 PEGADTVEP

-303 NHGWAWVDDTH
+303 NGGWAWVDDTH
-314 RVMRLIR
+314 RVIRLIR
-321 SYESNWAVC
+321 SYEHNWMVC

-335 HYDYELIY
+335 SYGYELIY
-343 RNAPTVDADGS
+343 KNAPTVDADGS

-370 ATERDAGTAQLS
+370 TTVQDAGTAQLS
-382 HIFVEQVVPF
+382 HIFVEHVVPF
-392 NGTSRVVQGKALFG
+392 NGTSSVVQGKALFG
-406 HSYENWHYDNAS
+406 HVYWYWHYDNAS

-433 VGRLLTRMSKVT
+433 AGTYTTRMSKVT

-452 ASDEYPEDLPGF
+452 ASDEYPQDLPGF
-464 RWALEVGQDNNGSSY
+464 RWALEVGQENNGSSY

-505 QFDFFSTRRAA
+505 QFDFFSTRQSATTI
-516 EYVLNSNGSALTVD
+516 LGTGSALTPD

-620 NYMSSTVTQGS
+620 NDMSSTVTEGS
-631 ADGQV
+631 VDGQV

-641 DGTEMWDS
+641 DGAEMWDS
-649 QKSNNNAVVWPL
+649 LKSNNNAVVWPL
-661 TPKVT
+661 APKVAT
-666 TRLSRP
+666 TLWTASSP
-672 ARADV
+672 ETT
-677 NPPSNGNPDWWSGPW
+677 PPSGLHPDWWNAGR
-692 WTTDDGEATYSR
+692 WTTNDGEAVYSR
-704 CTGVAA
+704 CNGVAA

-723 LEISSNPKPD
+723 LAISSYPKPD

-751 PGVNYVRTDST
+751 PGVNYVRTDKT
-762 QIARDLDA
+762 EIASDLDA
-770 TARTPKIVR
+770 TARTPKIVK

-794 DIDYTQPKYGLS
+794 DIDYTQPKYDVS
-806 DSVATFVT
+806 NSMATFVT

-838 SVQPTDDTA
+838 SVQPTADTA

-870 VRLIA
+870 VRLIG
-875 PSEIISKIETSLNG
+875 PSEIIGKIEASLNG

-1119 GERFLPDQSWTM
+1119 GERFLPNQSWTM

-1137 EVSNPGYEDS
+1137 KVSNPGYEDS

-1189 TYALAFTKPDA
+1189 TYALAFTKPDS

-1222 GLTDLFDLN
+1222 GRTDLFDLN

-1251 TKTAQDTGQA
+1251 TKTAKDTGEA

-1285 PAQTQWTGTTDANGA
+1285 PVQTQWAGTTDANGA

-1337 TITGGVVS
+1337 TTTGGVVS

-1444 GTVVNE
+1444 GTFVNE

-1495 SDGVATF
+1495 SDGIATF
-1502 TNVHWGVY
+1502 TNVHWGAY

-1520 YTLSDTALTVTVDA
+1520 YTISDAAPIVTVDA

-1551 TIILTKTSDDGTPL
+1551 TVILTKTSDDGTPL
-1565 ARVEFALYP
+1565 AGVEFALYP

-1592 ALSDTNGR
+1592 ALSDANGR

-1675 RVEEDG
+1675 RVEADG

-1705 VGDYAIRETNA
+1705 VGDYEIRETNA

-1834 ENQLVVDQPAL
+1834 ENQFVVDQSAL
-1845 ARTGMDAEVVGLAG
+1845 ARSGMDAEVVRLAG
-1859 LVGAIGIGLLLG
+1859 LVGAIGVGILLG

>member
-1 MILTVKSF
+1 MNLF
-9 STAKR
+9 SVAR
-14 RFKAPFMVLLLALS
+14 RGFAPSVLALLLSLS
-28 LLLPGVLPPPVA
+28 LLLSGALSTAAV
-40 FAAGGLNLDLFL
+40 AAGGLKLDLFL
-52 GTYDGLKAYASGDP
+52 GTYDGLKAYASGDQ

-89 GEDSATAQDVALTL
+89 GDDSATGQDVALTL

-191 DTKSLTFTAKS
+191 DTKSITFTAKS
-202 ADANQVRQV
+202 ADANQVRQI

-237 KFYSDTRTDHTPAAG
+237 RFDSETQTDRTPAAG
-252 LTTYFGV
+252 LITYYGV

-269 SANQGN
+269 PANQGN

-287 PEGADAVET
+287 PEGADTVQP

-303 NHGWAWVDDTH
+303 NGGWAWVDDTH
-314 RVMRLIR
+314 RVIRLIR
-321 SYESNWAVC
+321 SYEHNWMVC

-335 HYDYELIY
+335 SYGYELIY
-343 RNAPTVDADGS
+343 KNAPTVDADGS

-370 ATERDAGTAQLS
+370 TTVQDAGTAQLS
-382 HIFVEQVVPF
+382 HIFVEHVVPF
-392 NGTSRVVQGKALFG
+392 NGTSSVVQGKALFG
-406 HSYENWHYDNAS
+406 HVYWYWHYDNAS

-433 VGRLLTRMSKVT
+433 AGTYTTRMSKVT

-452 ASDEYPEDLPGF
+452 ASDEYPQDLPGF
-464 RWALEVGQDNNGSSY
+464 RWALEVGQENNGSSY

-505 QFDFFSTRRAA
+505 QFDFFSTRQSATTI
-516 EYVLNSNGSALTVD
+516 LGTGSALTPD

-550 TEVEIAKDLDYG
+550 TEVEIARDLDYG

-620 NYMSSTVTQGS
+620 NDMSSTVTEGS
-631 ADGQV
+631 VDGQV

-641 DGTEMWDS
+641 DGAEMWDS
-649 QKSNNNAVVWPL
+649 LKSNNNAVVWPL
-661 TPKVT
+661 APKVAT
-666 TRLSRP
+666 TLWTASSP
-672 ARADV
+672 ETT
-677 NPPSNGNPDWWSGPW
+677 PPSGLHPDWWNAGR
-692 WTTDDGEATYSR
+692 WTTNDGEAVYSR
-704 CTGVAA
+704 CNGVAA

-723 LEISSNPKPD
+723 LAISSYPKPD

-751 PGVNYVRTDST
+751 PGVNYVRTDKT
-762 QIARDLDA
+762 EIASDLDA
-770 TARTPKIVR
+770 TARTPKIVK

-794 DIDYTQPKYGLS
+794 DIDYTQPKYDVS
-806 DSVATFVT
+806 NSMATFVT

-838 SVQPTDDTA
+838 SVQPTADTA

-870 VRLIA
+870 VRLIG
-875 PSEIISKIETSLNG
+875 PSEVIGKIETSLNG

-1090 ANDVTVSTD
+1090 GNEVTVSTD
-1099 RYSARGAVFRDL
+1099 RYSVRGAVFRDL

-1119 GERFLPDQSWTM
+1119 GERFLPNQSWTM
-1131 VKSDGS
+1131 VKNDGS

-1189 TYALAFTKPDA
+1189 TYALAFTKPDE

-1222 GLTDLFDLN
+1222 GRTDLFDLN

-1251 TKTAQDTGQA
+1251 TKTAKDTGEA

-1271 KGWLD
+1271 TGWLD

-1285 PAQTQWTGTTDANGA
+1285 PVQTQWAGTTDANGA

-1345 PIALAVADPRA
+1345 PIALAIADPRA

-1376 FGLFPVDANGA
+1376 FGLFPADANGA

-1444 GTVVNE
+1444 GTFVNE

-1502 TNVHWGVY
+1502 ANVHWGVY
-1510 QVKETSAPEG
+1510 RVKETSAPEG

-1551 TIILTKTSDDGTPL
+1551 TVILTKTSDDGTPL
-1565 ARVEFALYP
+1565 AGVEFALYP

-1592 ALSDTNGR
+1592 ALSDANGR

-1656 LKTDAKTGDPLA
+1656 LKTDAKTGEVLA

-1705 VGDYAIRETNA
+1705 VGDYEIRETNA

-1776 QQIATATSD
+1776 QQIASATSD

-1834 ENQLVVDQPAL
+1834 ENQLVVDQSAL
-1845 ARTGMDAEVVGLAG
+1845 ARTGMDAEIIGLAG
-1859 LVGAIGIGLLLG
+1859 LVGAIGIGILLG

>member
-1 MILTVKSF
+1 MNLF
-9 STAKR
+9 SVAR
-14 RFKAPFMVLLLALS
+14 RGIAPSVLALLLSLS
-28 LLLPGVLPPPVA
+28 LLLSGALSTAAV
-40 FAAGGLNLDLFL
+40 AAGGLKLDLFL
-52 GTYDGLKAYASGDP
+52 GTYDGLKAYASGDL

-89 GEDSATAQDVALTL
+89 GDDSATGQDVALTL

-191 DTKSLTFTAKS
+191 DTKSITFTAKS
-202 ADANQVRQV
+202 ADANQVRQI

-226 LDENNQKIGVT
+226 LDDNNQKIGVT
-237 KFYSDTRTDHTPAAG
+237 RFDSDTQTDHTPAAG
-252 LTTYFGV
+252 LITYYGV

-269 SANQGN
+269 PANQGN

-287 PEGADAVET
+287 PEGADTVQP

-303 NHGWAWVDDTH
+303 NGGWAWVDDTH
-314 RVMRLIR
+314 RVIRLIR
-321 SYESNWAVC
+321 SYEHNWMVC

-335 HYDYELIY
+335 SYGYELIY
-343 RNAPTVDADGS
+343 KNAPTVDADGS

-359 PVVHATADMGL
+359 PIVHATADMGL
-370 ATERDAGTAQLS
+370 ATEQAAGTAQLS
-382 HIFVEQVVPF
+382 HIFVEHVVPF
-392 NGTSRVVQGKALFG
+392 NGKSSVVQGKALFG
-406 HSYENWHYDNAS
+406 HVYWYWHYDNAS

-433 VGRLLTRMSKVT
+433 AGTYTTRMSKVT

-452 ASDEYPEDLPGF
+452 ASDEYPQDLPGF
-464 RWALEVGQDNNGSSY
+464 RWALEVGQENNGSSY

-505 QFDFFSTRRAA
+505 QFDFFSTRQSATTI
-516 EYVLNSNGSALTVD
+516 LGTGSALTPD

-620 NYMSSTVTQGS
+620 NDMSSTVTEGS
-631 ADGQV
+631 VDGQV

-641 DGTEMWDS
+641 DGAEMWDTL
-649 QKSNNNAVVWPL
+649 KSNNNAVVWPL
-661 TPKVT
+661 APKVAT
-666 TRLSRP
+666 TLWTASS
-672 ARADV
+672 AETS
-677 NPPSNGNPDWWSGPW
+677 PPSGLHPDWWNAGR
-692 WTTDDGEATYSR
+692 WTTNDGEATYSR
-704 CTGVAA
+704 CNGVAA
-710 DNLTPKTCSRLKT
+710 DNLTPKTCSRLET
-723 LEISSNPKPD
+723 LAISSYPRSD

-751 PGVNYVRTDST
+751 PGVNYVRTDKT
-762 QIARDLDA
+762 EIASDLDA
-770 TARTPKIVR
+770 TARTPKIVK

-794 DIDYTQPKYGLS
+794 DIDYTQPKYDVS
-806 DSVATFVT
+806 NSMATFVT

-838 SVQPTDDTA
+838 SVQPTADTA

-870 VRLIA
+870 VRLIG
-875 PSEIISKIETSLNG
+875 PSEIIGKIEASLNG

-1119 GERFLPDQSWTM
+1119 GERFLPNQSWTM

-1222 GLTDLFDLN
+1222 GRTDLFDLN

-1251 TKTAQDTGQA
+1251 TKTAKDTGEA

-1285 PAQTQWTGTTDANGA
+1285 PAQTQWVGTTDANGA

-1345 PIALAVADPRA
+1345 PIALAIADPRA

-1495 SDGVATF
+1495 SDGIATF

-1510 QVKETSAPEG
+1510 RVKETSAPEG
-1520 YTLSDTALTVTVDA
+1520 YTLSDTALPVTVDA

-1551 TIILTKTSDDGTPL
+1551 TVILTKTSDDGTPL
-1565 ARVEFALYP
+1565 AGVEFALYP

-1592 ALSDTNGR
+1592 ALSDANGR

-1705 VGDYAIRETNA
+1705 VGDYEIRETNA

-1725 TISAKVSA
+1725 TISAKISA

-1785 ADGLVTFKDVEYGTY
+1785 ADGLVTFKNVEYGTY

-1823 QNGVFVDAGTI
+1823 QNGVSVDAGTI
-1834 ENQLVVDQPAL
+1834 ENQFVVNQPAL
-1845 ARTGMDAEVVGLAG
+1845 ARSGMDAEVVRFAG
-1859 LVGAIGIGLLLG
+1859 LVGAIGVGILLG

>member
-1 MILTVKSF
+1 MNLF
-9 STAKR
+9 SVAR
-14 RFKAPFMVLLLALS
+14 RGFAPSVLALLLSLS
-28 LLLPGVLPPPVA
+28 LLLSGALSTAAV
-40 FAAGGLNLDLFL
+40 AAGGLKLDLFL
-52 GTYDGLKAYASGDP
+52 GTYDGLKAYASGDQ

-89 GEDSATAQDVALTL
+89 GDDSATGQDVALTL

-179 PTIELKVGEVTT
+179 PRIELKVGEVTT
-191 DTKSLTFTAKS
+191 DTKSITFTAKS

-237 KFYSDTRTDHTPAAG
+237 RFDSETQTDRTPAAG
-252 LTTYFGV
+252 LITYYGV

-269 SANQGN
+269 PANQGN

-287 PEGADAVET
+287 PEGADTVEP

-303 NHGWAWVDDTH
+303 NGGWAWVDDTH
-314 RVMRLIR
+314 RVIRLIR
-321 SYESNWAVC
+321 SYEQNWAVC

-335 HYDYELIY
+335 SYGYELIY
-343 RNAPTVDADGS
+343 KNAPTVDADGS

-359 PVVHATADMGL
+359 PVVRATADMGL
-370 ATERDAGTAQLS
+370 ATKRDAGTAQLS
-382 HIFVEQVVPF
+382 HIFVEHVVPF
-392 NGTSRVVQGKALFG
+392 NGKSSVVQGKALFG
-406 HSYENWHYDNAS
+406 HVYWYWHYDNAS

-433 VGRLLTRMSKVT
+433 AGTYTTRMSKVT

-452 ASDEYPEDLPGF
+452 ASDEYPQDLPGF
-464 RWALEVGQDNNGSSY
+464 RWALEVGQENNGSSY

-505 QFDFFSTRRAA
+505 QFDFFSTRQSATTI
-516 EYVLNSNGSALTVD
+516 LGTGSALTPD

-620 NYMSSTVTQGS
+620 NDMSSTVTEGS
-631 ADGQV
+631 VDGQV

-641 DGTEMWDS
+641 DGAEMWDTL
-649 QKSNNNAVVWPL
+649 KSNNNAVVWPL
-661 TPKVT
+661 APKVAT
-666 TRLSRP
+666 TLWTASSP
-672 ARADV
+672 ETT
-677 NPPSNGNPDWWSGPW
+677 PPSGLHPDWWNAGR
-692 WTTDDGEATYSR
+692 WTTNDGEAVYSR
-704 CTGVAA
+704 CNGVAA

-723 LEISSNPKPD
+723 LAISSYPKPD

-751 PGVNYVRTDST
+751 PGVNYVRTDKT
-762 QIARDLDA
+762 EIASDLDA
-770 TARTPKIVR
+770 TARTPKIVK

-794 DIDYTQPKYGLS
+794 DIDYTQPKYDVS
-806 DSVATFVT
+806 NSMATFVT

-838 SVQPTDDTA
+838 LVQPTADTA

-870 VRLIA
+870 VRLIG
-875 PSEIISKIETSLNG
+875 PSEIIGKIEASLNG

-1119 GERFLPDQSWTM
+1119 GERFLPNQSWTM

-1137 EVSNPGYEDS
+1137 KVSNPGYEDS

-1189 TYALAFTKPDA
+1189 TYALAFTKPDS

-1222 GLTDLFDLN
+1222 GRTDLFDLN

-1251 TKTAQDTGQA
+1251 TKTAKDTGEA

-1285 PAQTQWTGTTDANGA
+1285 PAQTQWAGTTDANGA

-1345 PIALAVADPRA
+1345 PIALAIADPRA

-1406 TNVPWAKYVL
+1406 TNVPWTKYVL

-1421 KDGYV
+1421 KDGYL

-1510 QVKETSAPEG
+1510 RVKETSAPEG

-1551 TIILTKTSDDGTPL
+1551 TVILTKTSDDGTPL
-1565 ARVEFALYP
+1565 AGVEFALYP

-1592 ALSDTNGR
+1592 ALSDANGR

-1705 VGDYAIRETNA
+1705 VGDYEIRETNA

-1776 QQIATATSD
+1776 QQIASATSD
-1785 ADGLVTFKDVEYGTY
+1785 ADGLVTFKNVEYGTY

-1823 QNGVFVDAGTI
+1823 QNGVSVDAGTI
-1834 ENQLVVDQPAL
+1834 ENQFVVNQSAL
-1845 ARTGMDAEVVGLAG
+1845 ARSGMDAEVVRFAG
-1859 LVGAIGIGLLLG
+1859 LVGAIGVGILLG

>member
-1 MILTVKSF
+1 M
-9 STAKR
+9 
-14 RFKAPFMVLLLALS
+14 
-28 LLLPGVLPPPVA
+28 PPPVA
-40 FAAGGLNLDLFL
+40 FAAGGLKLDLFL
-52 GTYDGLKAYASGDP
+52 GTYDGLKAYASGDL

-89 GEDSATAQDVALTL
+89 GDDSATAQDVALTL
-103 TVPKVRDAEG
+103 TVPKARNAEG

-134 TARSETEDAWILTY
+134 TARSETEDARILTY

-191 DTKSLTFTAKS
+191 DTKAITATAKS
-202 ADANQVRQV
+202 ADANQVFQV
-211 FRRMGEYLQDNKVDV
+211 FPHMGEYLQDNKVDV
-226 LDENNQKIGVT
+226 LDENNKKIGVT
-237 KFYSDTRTDHTPAAG
+237 RFYSETQTNHTPAAG
-252 LTTYFGV
+252 LTTDFGV
-259 CTHSSKAAST
+259 CTESSKAAST
-269 SANQGN
+269 PANHGN

-287 PEGADAVET
+287 PEGADTVET

-303 NHGWAWVDDTH
+303 DSGWAWVDDTH

-321 SYESNWAVC
+321 SYSANWQMC
-330 EKNND
+330 EWYKS
-335 HYDYELIY
+335 YFGYTLIY

-370 ATERDAGTAQLS
+370 ATEQDAGTAQPS

-392 NGTSRVVQGKALFG
+392 NGTSSVIQNKALFG
-406 HSYENWHYDNAS
+406 HLYWNWHYDNAS

-433 VGRLLTRMSKVT
+433 SGNLHTRMSKVT
-445 GVAPGVM
+445 GVAPGVV
-452 ASDEYPEDLPGF
+452 ASDEYPEDPPGF
-464 RWALEVGQDNNGSSY
+464 RWAFSVNQANNGSSY
-479 TDKTGGTH
+479 TDKTRGTH

-505 QFDFFSTRRAA
+505 QFDFFSTRQNAGTILGG
-516 EYVLNSNGSALTVD
+516 ESALTVD

-537 ATSNHLYGVKRDG
+537 ATSNRLYGVKRDG

-641 DGTEMWDS
+641 DGAEYYDN
-649 QKSNNNAVVWPL
+649 QKSDNNAVVWPL
-661 TPKVT
+661 TPKVGT
-666 TRLSRP
+666 TLRTPS
-672 ARADV
+672 RADI
-677 NPPSNGNPDWWSGPW
+677 NPPSNGDPDWWSGPW

-704 CTGVAA
+704 CKGVAA
-710 DNLTPKTCSRLKT
+710 DTLTPKTCSRLKN
-723 LEISSNPKPD
+723 LQISSYPKPD

-770 TARTPKIVR
+770 TARTPKIVK
-779 DYKGTGRTALIYSYG
+779 DYKGTGRTALIYSYS
-794 DIDYTQPKYGLS
+794 DIDYKQPKYGLS
-806 DSVATFVT
+806 ESVATFVT

-838 SVQPTDDTA
+838 SVQPTADTA
-847 LIDSLDFDDDGAT
+847 LIDSLDFDDDRAT

-875 PSEIISKIETSLNG
+875 PSEIIGKIETSLNG

-979 LVESET
+979 LVESGT
-985 GTKDASDRV
+985 VTKDASDRV

-1034 ADLKPGEVLDSK
+1034 ADLKPGEALDSK
-1046 ETLRVILP
+1046 ETLRVILS

-1062 TTLNSNFK
+1062 TTLNSSFK

-1077 SVALAGSGASYVE
+1077 SVALAGSGTSYLE
-1090 ANDVTVSTD
+1090 ANEVTVSTN

-1119 GERFLPDQSWTM
+1119 GERFLANQSWTM

-1137 EVSNPGYEDS
+1137 KVSNPGYEDS

-1154 DTKAPAAIVGSHTS
+1154 DTKAPAATVGSHTS
-1168 TDPTLQ
+1168 SNPTLQ
-1174 LADPELSSSPVYPRG
+1174 LADPELSSSPAYPRG

-1222 GLTDLFDLN
+1222 GRTDLFDLN
-1231 PVTRTAT
+1231 PVARTAT

-1251 TKTAQDTGQA
+1251 TKTAKDTGEA

-1285 PAQTQWTGTTDANGA
+1285 PAQTQWAGTTDANGA

-1328 TVTIDATGA
+1328 TVTIDATRA
-1337 TITGGVVS
+1337 TITRGVVS
-1345 PIALAVADPRA
+1345 PIALAIADPRA

-1370 PLAGVA
+1370 PLAGVV

-1510 QVKETSAPEG
+1510 RVKETSAPEG

-1551 TIILTKTSDDGTPL
+1551 TVILTKTSDDGTPL
-1565 ARVEFALYP
+1565 ADVEFALYP

-1585 ADVPAMR
+1585 ADVPAMW
-1592 ALSDTNGR
+1592 ALSDANGR

-1705 VGDYAIRETNA
+1705 VGDYEIRETNA

-1752 IAHKVDSQTHAG
+1752 IARKVDSQTHAG

-1834 ENQLVVDQPAL
+1834 ENQLVVDQSAL
-1845 ARTGMDAEVVGLAG
+1845 ARTGMDAEVVRLAC
-1859 LVGAIGIGLLLG
+1859 LVGAIGVGILLG
-1871 VRRRRVS
+1871 IRRRRVS

>member
-1 MILTVKSF
+1 MNLF
-9 STAKR
+9 SVAR
-14 RFKAPFMVLLLALS
+14 RGIAPSVLALLLSLS
-28 LLLPGVLPPPVA
+28 LLLSGALSTAAV
-40 FAAGGLNLDLFL
+40 AAGGLKLDLFL
-52 GTYDGLKAYASGDP
+52 GTYDGLKAYASGDL

-89 GEDSATAQDVALTL
+89 GDDSATGQDVALTL

-191 DTKSLTFTAKS
+191 DTKSITFTAKS
-202 ADANQVRQV
+202 ADANQVRQI

-226 LDENNQKIGVT
+226 LDDNNQKIGVT
-237 KFYSDTRTDHTPAAG
+237 RFDSDTQTDHTPAAG
-252 LTTYFGV
+252 LITYYGV

-269 SANQGN
+269 PANQGN

-287 PEGADAVET
+287 PEGADTVQP

-303 NHGWAWVDDTH
+303 NGGWAWVDDTH
-314 RVMRLIR
+314 RVIRLIR
-321 SYESNWAVC
+321 SYEHNWMVC

-335 HYDYELIY
+335 SYGYELIY
-343 RNAPTVDADGS
+343 KNAPTVDADGS

-359 PVVHATADMGL
+359 PIVHATADMGL
-370 ATERDAGTAQLS
+370 ATEQAAGTAQLS
-382 HIFVEQVVPF
+382 HIFVEHVVPF
-392 NGTSRVVQGKALFG
+392 NGKSSVVQGKALFG
-406 HSYENWHYDNAS
+406 HVYWYWHYDNAS

-433 VGRLLTRMSKVT
+433 AGTYTTRMSKVT

-452 ASDEYPEDLPGF
+452 ASDEYPQDLPGF
-464 RWALEVGQDNNGSSY
+464 RWALEVGQENNGSSY

-505 QFDFFSTRRAA
+505 QFDFFSTRQSATTI
-516 EYVLNSNGSALTVD
+516 LGTGSALTPD

-620 NYMSSTVTQGS
+620 NDMSSTVTEGS
-631 ADGQV
+631 VDGQV

-641 DGTEMWDS
+641 DGAEMWDTL
-649 QKSNNNAVVWPL
+649 KSNNNAVVWPL
-661 TPKVT
+661 APKVAT
-666 TRLSRP
+666 TLWTASS
-672 ARADV
+672 AETS
-677 NPPSNGNPDWWSGPW
+677 PPSGLHPDWWNAGR
-692 WTTDDGEATYSR
+692 WTTNDGEATYSR
-704 CTGVAA
+704 CNGVAA
-710 DNLTPKTCSRLKT
+710 DNLTPKTCSRLET
-723 LEISSNPKPD
+723 LAISSYPRSD

-751 PGVNYVRTDST
+751 PGVNYVRTDKT
-762 QIARDLDA
+762 EIASDLDA
-770 TARTPKIVR
+770 TARTPKIVK

-794 DIDYTQPKYGLS
+794 DIDYTQPKYDVS
-806 DSVATFVT
+806 NSMATFVT

-838 SVQPTDDTA
+838 SVQPTADTA

-870 VRLIA
+870 VRLIG
-875 PSEIISKIETSLNG
+875 PSEIIGKIEASLNG

-1119 GERFLPDQSWTM
+1119 GERFLPNQSWTM

-1168 TDPTLQ
+1168 TDPALQ

-1222 GLTDLFDLN
+1222 GRTDLFDLN

-1251 TKTAQDTGQA
+1251 TKTAKDTGEA

-1285 PAQTQWTGTTDANGA
+1285 PAQTQWVGTTDANGA

-1345 PIALAVADPRA
+1345 PIALAIADPRA

-1444 GTVVNE
+1444 GTFVNE

-1520 YTLSDTALTVTVDA
+1520 YTLSDTALPVTVDA

-1551 TIILTKTSDDGTPL
+1551 TVILTKTSDDGTPL
-1565 ARVEFALYP
+1565 AGVEFALYP

-1592 ALSDTNGR
+1592 ALSDANGR

-1681 TVAEEPSDTQVSG
+1681 TVAEEPNDTQVSG

-1705 VGDYAIRETNA
+1705 VGDYEIRETNA

-1785 ADGLVTFKDVEYGTY
+1785 ADGLVTFKNVEYGTY

-1823 QNGVFVDAGTI
+1823 QNGVSVDAGTI
-1834 ENQLVVDQPAL
+1834 ENQFVVNQPAL
-1845 ARTGMDAEVVGLAG
+1845 ARSGMDAEVVRFAG
-1859 LVGAIGIGLLLG
+1859 LVGAIGVGILLG

>member
-1 MILTVKSF
+1 MLLSGAL
-9 STAKR
+9 STA
-14 RFKAPFMVLLLALS
+14 AV
-28 LLLPGVLPPPVA
+28 
-40 FAAGGLNLDLFL
+40 AAGGLKLDLFL
-52 GTYDGLKAYASGDP
+52 GTYDGLKAYASGDL

-89 GEDSATAQDVALTL
+89 GDDSATAQDVALTL

-179 PTIELKVGEVTT
+179 PTIELKVGEITT
-191 DTKSLTFTAKS
+191 DTKSITFTAKS
-202 ADANQVRQV
+202 ADANQVRQI

-237 KFYSDTRTDHTPAAG
+237 KFYSDTQTDHTPAAG
-252 LTTYFGV
+252 LITYYGV

-269 SANQGN
+269 PANQGN

-287 PEGADAVET
+287 PEGADTVEP

-303 NHGWAWVDDTH
+303 NGGWAWVDDTH
-314 RVMRLIR
+314 RVIRLIR
-321 SYESNWAVC
+321 SYEKNWAVC

-335 HYDYELIY
+335 SYGYELIY
-343 RNAPTVDADGS
+343 KNAPTVDTDGS

-359 PVVHATADMGL
+359 PVVRATADMGL
-370 ATERDAGTAQLS
+370 ATEQNAGTAQLS

-392 NGTSRVVQGKALFG
+392 NGKSSVVQGKALFG
-406 HSYENWHYDNAS
+406 HSYNDWHYDDTS
-418 DGHLTIDGDTIEYTW
+418 HGHLTIDGDTIEYTW
-433 VGRLLTRMSKVT
+433 GGGLHTRMSKVT

-452 ASDEYPEDLPGF
+452 ASDEYPQDLPGF
-464 RWALEVGQDNNGSSY
+464 RWALEVSQENNGSSY

-505 QFDFFSTRRAA
+505 QFDFFSTRRS
-516 EYVLNSNGSALTVD
+516 VTTILGTGSALTPD

-591 AFFYVRAFPTDAEL
+591 AFFSVRAFPTDAEL

-641 DGTEMWDS
+641 DGAEMWDRL
-649 QKSNNNAVVWPL
+649 KSNNNAVVWPL
-661 TPKVT
+661 APKVAT
-666 TRLSRP
+666 TLWTASSP
-672 ARADV
+672 ETT
-677 NPPSNGNPDWWSGPW
+677 PPSGLHPDWWNAGR
-692 WTTDDGEATYSR
+692 WTTNDGEATYSR
-704 CTGVAA
+704 CNGVAA
-710 DNLTPKTCSRLKT
+710 DNLTPKTCSRLET
-723 LEISSNPKPD
+723 LAISSYPRSD

-751 PGVNYVRTDST
+751 PGVNYVRTDKT
-762 QIARDLDA
+762 EIARDLDA
-770 TARTPKIVR
+770 TARTPKIVK

-794 DIDYTQPKYGLS
+794 DIDYTQPKYYVS
-806 DSVATFVT
+806 NSMATFVT

-838 SVQPTDDTA
+838 SVQPTADTA

-870 VRLIA
+870 VRLIG
-875 PSEIISKIETSLNG
+875 PSEIIGKIEASLNG

-912 MNNSLTPTSTVSL
+912 MNHSLTPTSTVSL

-1034 ADLKPGEVLDSK
+1034 ADLKPGEALDSK

-1099 RYSARGAVFRDL
+1099 RYSVRGAVFRDL

-1119 GERFLPDQSWTM
+1119 GERFLPNQSWTM

-1137 EVSNPGYEDS
+1137 KVSNPGYEDS

-1189 TYALAFTKPDA
+1189 TYALAFTKPDS

-1222 GLTDLFDLN
+1222 GRTDLFDLN

-1251 TKTAQDTGQA
+1251 TKTAKDTGEA

-1285 PAQTQWTGTTDANGA
+1285 PAQTQWAGTTDANGA

-1345 PIALAVADPRA
+1345 PIALAIADPRA

-1444 GTVVNE
+1444 GTFVNE

-1495 SDGVATF
+1495 SDGIATF

-1510 QVKETSAPEG
+1510 RVKETAAPEG
-1520 YTLSDTALTVTVDA
+1520 YTISDAAPIVTVDA
-1534 QHLTVAAGTV
+1534 QHLTVDAGTV

-1551 TIILTKTSDDGTPL
+1551 TVILTKTSDDGTPL
-1565 ARVEFALYP
+1565 AGVEFALYP

-1592 ALSDTNGR
+1592 ALSDANGR

-1656 LKTDAKTGDPLA
+1656 LKTDAKTGEVLA

-1705 VGDYAIRETNA
+1705 VGDYEIRETNA

-1776 QQIATATSD
+1776 QQIASATSD

-1834 ENQLVVDQPAL
+1834 ENQFVVNHPAL
-1845 ARTGMDAEVVGLAG
+1845 ARTGMDAEIIGLAG
-1859 LVGAIGIGLLLG
+1859 LVGAIGIGILLG

>member
-1 MILTVKSF
+1 MNLF
-9 STAKR
+9 SVAR
-14 RFKAPFMVLLLALS
+14 RGFAPSVLALLLSLS
-28 LLLPGVLPPPVA
+28 LLLSGALSTAAV
-40 FAAGGLNLDLFL
+40 AAGGLKLDLFL
-52 GTYDGLKAYASGDP
+52 GTYDGLKAYASGDL

-89 GEDSATAQDVALTL
+89 GDDSATGQDVALTL

-191 DTKSLTFTAKS
+191 DTKSITFTAKS
-202 ADANQVRQV
+202 ADANQVRQI

-237 KFYSDTRTDHTPAAG
+237 RFDSETQTDRTPAAG
-252 LTTYFGV
+252 LITYYGV

-269 SANQGN
+269 PANQGN

-287 PEGADAVET
+287 PEGADTVEP

-303 NHGWAWVDDTH
+303 NGGWAWVDDTH
-314 RVMRLIR
+314 RVIRLIR
-321 SYESNWAVC
+321 SYEHNWMVC

-335 HYDYELIY
+335 SYGYELIY
-343 RNAPTVDADGS
+343 KNAPTVDADGS

-370 ATERDAGTAQLS
+370 TTVQDAGTAQLS
-382 HIFVEQVVPF
+382 HIFVEHVVPF
-392 NGTSRVVQGKALFG
+392 NGTSSVVQGKALFG
-406 HSYENWHYDNAS
+406 HVYWYWHYDNAS

-433 VGRLLTRMSKVT
+433 AGTYTTRMSKVT

-452 ASDEYPEDLPGF
+452 ASDEYPQDLPGF
-464 RWALEVGQDNNGSSY
+464 RWALEVGQENNGSSY

-505 QFDFFSTRRAA
+505 QFDFFSTRQSATTI
-516 EYVLNSNGSALTVD
+516 LGTGSALTPD

-620 NYMSSTVTQGS
+620 NDMSSTVTEGS
-631 ADGQV
+631 VDGQV

-641 DGTEMWDS
+641 DGAEMWDS
-649 QKSNNNAVVWPL
+649 LKSNNNAVVWPL
-661 TPKVT
+661 APKVAT
-666 TRLSRP
+666 TLWTASSP
-672 ARADV
+672 ETT
-677 NPPSNGNPDWWSGPW
+677 PPSGLHPDWWNAGR
-692 WTTDDGEATYSR
+692 WTTNDGEAVYSR
-704 CTGVAA
+704 CNGVAA

-723 LEISSNPKPD
+723 LAISSYPKPD

-751 PGVNYVRTDST
+751 PGVNYVRTDKT
-762 QIARDLDA
+762 EIASDLDA
-770 TARTPKIVR
+770 TARTPKIVK

-794 DIDYTQPKYGLS
+794 DIDYTQPKYDVS
-806 DSVATFVT
+806 NSMATFVT

-838 SVQPTDDTA
+838 SVQPTADTA

-870 VRLIA
+870 VRLIG
-875 PSEIISKIETSLNG
+875 PSEIIGKIEASLNG

-1090 ANDVTVSTD
+1090 GNEVTVSTD
-1099 RYSARGAVFRDL
+1099 RYSVRGAVFRDL

-1119 GERFLPDQSWTM
+1119 GERFLPNQSWTM
-1131 VKSDGS
+1131 VKNDGS

-1154 DTKAPAAIVGSHTS
+1154 DAKAPAAIVGSHTS

-1222 GLTDLFDLN
+1222 GRTDLFDLN

-1251 TKTAQDTGQA
+1251 TKTAKDTGQA

-1285 PAQTQWTGTTDANGA
+1285 PAQTQWVGTTDANGA

-1328 TVTIDATGA
+1328 TVTIDATGV

-1345 PIALAVADPRA
+1345 PIALAIADPRA

-1406 TNVPWAKYVL
+1406 TNVPWTKYVL

-1495 SDGVATF
+1495 SDGIATF

-1510 QVKETSAPEG
+1510 RVKETAAPEG
-1520 YTLSDTALTVTVDA
+1520 YTISDAAPIATVDA

-1551 TIILTKTSDDGTPL
+1551 TVILTKTSDDGTPL
-1565 ARVEFALYP
+1565 AGVEFALYP

-1592 ALSDTNGR
+1592 ALSDANGR

-1705 VGDYAIRETNA
+1705 VGDYEIRETNA
-1716 PTGWLVSTD
+1716 PTGWLASTD

-1776 QQIATATSD
+1776 QQIASATSD
-1785 ADGLVTFKDVEYGTY
+1785 ADGLVTFKNVEYGTY

-1834 ENQLVVDQPAL
+1834 ENQLVVDQSAL
-1845 ARTGMDAEVVGLAG
+1845 ARTGMDAEIIGLAG
-1859 LVGAIGIGLLLG
+1859 LVGAIGIGILLG

>member
-14 RFKAPFMVLLLALS
+14 RFKVPFLVLLLALS

-52 GTYDGLKAYASGDP
+52 GTYDGLKAYASGDL

-76 GESVPAVAQIAAS
+76 GESIPAVAQIAAS
-89 GEDSATAQDVALTL
+89 GDDSATAQDVALTL

-191 DTKSLTFTAKS
+191 DTKAITFTAKS
-202 ADANQVRQV
+202 ADANQVFQM
-211 FRRMGEYLQDNKVDV
+211 FPHMGYYLQDNQGDV
-226 LDENNQKIGVT
+226 LDENNRKIGVT
-237 KFYSDTRTDHTPAAG
+237 RFNSETQTNHTPAAG
-252 LTTYFGV
+252 LTTDFGV
-259 CTHSSKAAST
+259 CTESSKAAST

-287 PEGADAVET
+287 PEGADTVET

-303 NHGWAWVDDTH
+303 NGGWAWVDDTH

-321 SYESNWAVC
+321 SYDSNWQMC
-330 EKNND
+330 ERYKS
-335 HYDYELIY
+335 YFGYTLIY

-370 ATERDAGTAQLS
+370 ATEQDAGTAQLS

-392 NGTSRVVQGKALFG
+392 NGRSDIYQAKALFG
-406 HSYENWHYDNAS
+406 HAYSDWHYDNAS

-433 VGRLLTRMSKVT
+433 GGYLHTRMSKVT

-464 RWALEVGQDNNGSSY
+464 RWALSINQANNGSSY

-505 QFDFFSTRRAA
+505 QFDFFSTRHNAGT
-516 EYVLNSNGSALTVD
+516 VLAGESALTGD

-537 ATSNHLYGVKRDG
+537 ATRNHLYGVKRDG

-591 AFFYVRAFPTDAEL
+591 AWFFVRAFPTDAEL
-605 AKWNSGYYTEKQLYA
+605 AKWKSGYYTEKQLYA

-641 DGTEMWDS
+641 DGAEYWDN
-649 QKSNNNAVVWPL
+649 QKSDNNAVVWPL
-661 TPKVT
+661 APKVGT
-666 TRLSRP
+666 TLRTP

-677 NPPSNGNPDWWSGPW
+677 NPPSNGDPDWWSGPW
-692 WTTDDGEATYSR
+692 WWTNDGEATYSR
-704 CTGVAA
+704 CEGAAA
-710 DNLTPKTCSRLKT
+710 DTLTPKTCSRLKT
-723 LEISSNPKPD
+723 LQISSYPKLD
-733 WGSVTRTL
+733 WGSATRTL

-770 TARTPKIVR
+770 TARTPKIVK

-838 SVQPTDDTA
+838 SVQPTADTA

-875 PSEIISKIETSLNG
+875 PSEIIGKIETSLNG

-954 TDGETALSGHSSAF
+954 TDGGAPLSGHSSAF

-1119 GERFLPDQSWTM
+1119 GERFLPNQSWTM

-1137 EVSNPGYEDS
+1137 AVSNPGYEDS

-1154 DTKAPAAIVGSHTS
+1154 DTKTPAAIVGSHTS

-1222 GLTDLFDLN
+1222 GRTDLFDLN

-1337 TITGGVVS
+1337 TTTGGVVS

-1376 FGLFPVDANGA
+1376 FGLFPVDANDA

-1495 SDGVATF
+1495 SDGIATF

-1510 QVKETSAPEG
+1510 RVKETAAPEG
-1520 YTLSDTALTVTVDA
+1520 YTISDAAPIVTVDA

-1551 TIILTKTSDDGTPL
+1551 TVILTKTSDDGTPL
-1565 ARVEFALYP
+1565 AGVEFALYP

-1592 ALSDTNGR
+1592 ALSDANGR

-1615 TKGLPGYLTMEKP
+1615 TKGLPGYLTVEKP

-1656 LKTDAKTGDPLA
+1656 LKTDAKTGEALA

-1705 VGDYAIRETNA
+1705 VGDYEIRETNA

-1845 ARTGMDAEVVGLAG
+1845 ARTGMDAEVVRFAG
-1859 LVGAIGIGLLLG
+1859 LVGAIGVGILLG

>member
-1 MILTVKSF
+1 MLLTMKPF

-14 RFKAPFMVLLLALS
+14 RFKAPFLVLLLALS

-191 DTKSLTFTAKS
+191 DTKAITFTAKS
-202 ADANQVRQV
+202 ADANQVFQM
-211 FRRMGEYLQDNKVDV
+211 FPHMGYYLQDNQGDV
-226 LDENNQKIGVT
+226 LDENNRKIGVT
-237 KFYSDTRTDHTPAAG
+237 RFNSETQTNHTPAAG
-252 LTTYFGV
+252 LTTDFGV
-259 CTHSSKAAST
+259 CTESSKAAST

-287 PEGADAVET
+287 PEGADTVET

-303 NHGWAWVDDTH
+303 NGGWAWVDDTH

-321 SYESNWAVC
+321 SYDSNWQMC
-330 EKNND
+330 ERYKS
-335 HYDYELIY
+335 YFGYTLIY

-370 ATERDAGTAQLS
+370 ATEQDAGTAQLS

-392 NGTSRVVQGKALFG
+392 NGRSDIYQAKALFG
-406 HSYENWHYDNAS
+406 HAYSDWHYDNAS

-433 VGRLLTRMSKVT
+433 GGYLHTRMSKVT
-445 GVAPGVM
+445 GVVPGVM

-464 RWALEVGQDNNGSSY
+464 RWALSINQANNGSSY

-505 QFDFFSTRRAA
+505 QFDFFSTRHNAGT
-516 EYVLNSNGSALTVD
+516 VLAGESALTGD

-537 ATSNHLYGVKRDG
+537 ATRNHLYGVKRDG

-591 AFFYVRAFPTDAEL
+591 AWFFVRAFPTDAEL
-605 AKWNSGYYTEKQLYA
+605 AKWKSGYYTEKQLYA
-620 NYMSSTVTQGS
+620 NDMSSTVTQGS

-641 DGTEMWDS
+641 DGAEYWDN
-649 QKSNNNAVVWPL
+649 QKSDNNAVVWPL
-661 TPKVT
+661 APKVGT
-666 TRLSRP
+666 TLRTP

-677 NPPSNGNPDWWSGPW
+677 NPPSNGDPDWWSGPW
-692 WTTDDGEATYSR
+692 WWTNDGEATYSR
-704 CTGVAA
+704 CEGAAA
-710 DNLTPKTCSRLKT
+710 DTLTPKTCSRLKT
-723 LEISSNPKPD
+723 LQISSYPKLD
-733 WGSVTRTL
+733 WGSATRTL

-794 DIDYTQPKYGLS
+794 DIEYTQPKYGLS

-838 SVQPTDDTA
+838 SVQPTADTA

-875 PSEIISKIETSLNG
+875 PSEIIGKIETSLNG

-954 TDGETALSGHSSAF
+954 TDGGAPLSGHSSAF

-1119 GERFLPDQSWTM
+1119 GERFLPNQSWTM

-1137 EVSNPGYEDS
+1137 AVSNPGYEDS

-1154 DTKAPAAIVGSHTS
+1154 DTKTPAAIVGSHTS

-1222 GLTDLFDLN
+1222 GRTDLFDLN

-1337 TITGGVVS
+1337 TTTGGVVS

-1376 FGLFPVDANGA
+1376 FGLFPVDANDA

-1495 SDGVATF
+1495 SDGIATF

-1510 QVKETSAPEG
+1510 RVKETAAPEG
-1520 YTLSDTALTVTVDA
+1520 YTISDAAPIVTVDA

-1551 TIILTKTSDDGTPL
+1551 TVILTKTSDDGTPL
-1565 ARVEFALYP
+1565 AGVEFALYP

-1592 ALSDTNGR
+1592 ALSDANGR

-1615 TKGLPGYLTMEKP
+1615 TKGLPGYLTVEKP

-1656 LKTDAKTGDPLA
+1656 LKTDAKTGEALA

-1705 VGDYAIRETNA
+1705 VGDYEIRETNA

-1845 ARTGMDAEVVGLAG
+1845 ARTGMDAEVVRFAG
-1859 LVGAIGIGLLLG
+1859 LVGAIGVGILLG

>member
-1 MILTVKSF
+1 MLLSGAL
-9 STAKR
+9 STA
-14 RFKAPFMVLLLALS
+14 AV
-28 LLLPGVLPPPVA
+28 
-40 FAAGGLNLDLFL
+40 AAGGLKLDLFL
-52 GTYDGLKAYASGDP
+52 GTYDGLKAYASGDL

-89 GEDSATAQDVALTL
+89 GDDSATGQDVALTL

-191 DTKSLTFTAKS
+191 DTKSITFTAKS
-202 ADANQVRQV
+202 ADANQVRQI

-237 KFYSDTRTDHTPAAG
+237 RFDSETQTDRTPAAG
-252 LTTYFGV
+252 LITYYGV

-269 SANQGN
+269 PANQGN

-287 PEGADAVET
+287 PEGADTVEP

-303 NHGWAWVDDTH
+303 NGGWAWVDDTH
-314 RVMRLIR
+314 RVIRLIR
-321 SYESNWAVC
+321 SYEHNWMVC

-335 HYDYELIY
+335 SYGYELIY
-343 RNAPTVDADGS
+343 KNAPTVDADGS

-370 ATERDAGTAQLS
+370 TTVQDAGTAQLS
-382 HIFVEQVVPF
+382 HIFVEHVVPF
-392 NGTSRVVQGKALFG
+392 NGTSSVVQGKALFG
-406 HSYENWHYDNAS
+406 HVYWYWHYDNAS

-433 VGRLLTRMSKVT
+433 AGTYTTRMSKVT

-452 ASDEYPEDLPGF
+452 ASDEYPQDLPGF
-464 RWALEVGQDNNGSSY
+464 RWALEVGQENNGSSY

-505 QFDFFSTRRAA
+505 QFDFFSTRQSATTI
-516 EYVLNSNGSALTVD
+516 LGTGSALTPD

-620 NYMSSTVTQGS
+620 NDMSSTVTQGS

-641 DGTEMWDS
+641 DGAEMWDS
-649 QKSNNNAVVWPL
+649 LKSNNNAVVWPL
-661 TPKVT
+661 APKVAT
-666 TRLSRP
+666 TLWTASSP
-672 ARADV
+672 ETT
-677 NPPSNGNPDWWSGPW
+677 PPSGLHPDWWNAGR
-692 WTTDDGEATYSR
+692 WTTNDGEAVYSR
-704 CTGVAA
+704 CNGVAA

-723 LEISSNPKPD
+723 LAISSYPKPD

-751 PGVNYVRTDST
+751 PGVNYVRTDKT
-762 QIARDLDA
+762 EIASDLDA
-770 TARTPKIVR
+770 TARTPKIVK

-794 DIDYTQPKYGLS
+794 DIDYTQPKYDVS
-806 DSVATFVT
+806 NSMATFVT

-838 SVQPTDDTA
+838 SVQPTADTA

-870 VRLIA
+870 VRLIG
-875 PSEIISKIETSLNG
+875 PSEVIGKIETSLNG

-1119 GERFLPDQSWTM
+1119 GERFLPNQSWTM

-1137 EVSNPGYEDS
+1137 KVSNPGYEDS

-1168 TDPTLQ
+1168 SDPTLQ

-1222 GLTDLFDLN
+1222 GRTDLFDLN

-1251 TKTAQDTGQA
+1251 TKTAKDTGEA

-1285 PAQTQWTGTTDANGA
+1285 PAQTQWAGTTDANGA

-1345 PIALAVADPRA
+1345 PIALAIADPRA

-1406 TNVPWAKYVL
+1406 TNVPWTKYVL

-1421 KDGYV
+1421 KDGYL

-1510 QVKETSAPEG
+1510 RVKETSAPEG

-1551 TIILTKTSDDGTPL
+1551 TVILTKTSDDGTPL
-1565 ARVEFALYP
+1565 AGVEFALYP

-1592 ALSDTNGR
+1592 ALSDANGR

-1705 VGDYAIRETNA
+1705 VGDYEIRETNA

-1776 QQIATATSD
+1776 QQIASATSD
-1785 ADGLVTFKDVEYGTY
+1785 ADGLVTFKNVEYGTY

-1808 RGYALSE
+1808 RVYALSE
-1815 TRLTAVVS
+1815 T
-1823 QNGVFVDAGTI
+1823 
-1834 ENQLVVDQPAL
+1834 
-1845 ARTGMDAEVVGLAG
+1845 
-1859 LVGAIGIGLLLG
+1859 
-1871 VRRRRVS
+1871 

>member
-1 MILTVKSF
+1 MNLF
-9 STAKR
+9 SVAR
-14 RFKAPFMVLLLALS
+14 RGFAPSVLALLLSLS
-28 LLLPGVLPPPVA
+28 LLLSGALSTAAV
-40 FAAGGLNLDLFL
+40 AAGGLKLDLFL
-52 GTYDGLKAYASGDP
+52 GTYDGLKAYASGDQ

-89 GEDSATAQDVALTL
+89 GDDSATGQDVALTL

-191 DTKSLTFTAKS
+191 DTKSITFTAKS
-202 ADANQVRQV
+202 ADANQVRQI

-226 LDENNQKIGVT
+226 LDDNNQKIGVT
-237 KFYSDTRTDHTPAAG
+237 RFYSDTQTDHTPAAG
-252 LTTYFGV
+252 LITYYGV

-269 SANQGN
+269 PANQGN

-287 PEGADAVET
+287 PEGADTVEP
-296 LAVGATL
+296 LGVGATL
-303 NHGWAWVDDTH
+303 NGGWAWVDDTH
-314 RVMRLIR
+314 RVIRLIR
-321 SYESNWAVC
+321 KYEHNWMVC

-335 HYDYELIY
+335 SYGYELIY
-343 RNAPTVDADGS
+343 KNAPTVDTDGS

-359 PVVHATADMGL
+359 PIVHATADMGL
-370 ATERDAGTAQLS
+370 ATEQDAGTAQLS

-392 NGTSRVVQGKALFG
+392 NGTFRVDQGKALFG
-406 HSYENWHYDNAS
+406 HRYNNWHYDNAS
-418 DGHLTIDGDTIEYTW
+418 YGHLTIDGDAIEYTW
-433 VGRLLTRMSKVT
+433 AGSLQTRMSKVT

-452 ASDEYPEDLPGF
+452 ASDEYPQDLPGF
-464 RWALEVGQDNNGSSY
+464 RWALAVGQDNNGSSY

-505 QFDFFSTRRAA
+505 QFDFFSTRQGAV
-516 EYVLNSNGSALTVD
+516 YVLSSGESALTVD

-573 YAKLRLVF
+573 YTKLRLVF

-641 DGTEMWDS
+641 DGAEAWDS
-649 QKSNNNAVVWPL
+649 LKSDNNAVVWPL
-661 TPKVT
+661 APKVAT
-666 TRLSRP
+666 TLWTASSP
-672 ARADV
+672 ETT
-677 NPPSNGNPDWWSGPW
+677 PPSGLHPDWWNAG
-692 WTTDDGEATYSR
+692 WTTNDGEAVYSR
-704 CTGVAA
+704 CNGVAA
-710 DNLTPKTCSRLKT
+710 DNLTPKTCSRLET
-723 LEISSNPKPD
+723 LAISSYPRSD

-751 PGVNYVRTDST
+751 PGVNYVRTDKT
-762 QIARDLDA
+762 EIASDLDA
-770 TARTPKIVR
+770 TARTPKIVK

-794 DIDYTQPKYGLS
+794 DIDYTQPKYDVS
-806 DSVATFVT
+806 NSMATFVT

-838 SVQPTDDTA
+838 SVQPTADTA

-870 VRLIA
+870 VRLIG
-875 PSEIISKIETSLNG
+875 PSEIIGKIEASLNG

-1137 EVSNPGYEDS
+1137 TVSNPGYEDS

-1168 TDPTLQ
+1168 SDPTLQ

-1222 GLTDLFDLN
+1222 GRTDLFDLN

-1337 TITGGVVS
+1337 TTTGGVVS

-1376 FGLFPVDANGA
+1376 FGIFPVDANGA

-1432 KTFELGGPSFDA
+1432 KTFKLGGPSFDA

-1495 SDGVATF
+1495 SDGIATF
-1502 TNVHWGVY
+1502 ANVHWGVY
-1510 QVKETSAPEG
+1510 RVKETSAPEG

-1551 TIILTKTSDDGTPL
+1551 TVILTKTSDDGTPL
-1565 ARVEFALYP
+1565 AGVEFALYP

-1592 ALSDTNGR
+1592 ALSDANGR

-1705 VGDYAIRETNA
+1705 VGDYEIRETNA
-1716 PTGWLVSTD
+1716 PTGWLASTD

-1764 LAGATFALEREG
+1764 LAGATFALERED

-1823 QNGVFVDAGTI
+1823 QNGVSVDAGTI
-1834 ENQLVVDQPAL
+1834 ENQFVVNQPAL
-1845 ARTGMDAEVVGLAG
+1845 ARSGMDAEVVRFAG
-1859 LVGAIGIGLLLG
+1859 LVGAIGVGILLG

>member
-14 RFKAPFMVLLLALS
+14 RFKAPFLVLLLALS

-52 GTYDGLKAYASGDP
+52 GTYDGLKAYASGDL

-76 GESVPAVAQIAAS
+76 GESIPAVAQIAAS
-89 GEDSATAQDVALTL
+89 GDDSATAQDVALTL

-191 DTKSLTFTAKS
+191 DTKAITFTAKS
-202 ADANQVRQV
+202 ADANQVFQM
-211 FRRMGEYLQDNKVDV
+211 FPHMGYYLQDNQGDV
-226 LDENNQKIGVT
+226 LDENNRKIGVT
-237 KFYSDTRTDHTPAAG
+237 RFNSETQTNHTPAAG
-252 LTTYFGV
+252 LTTDFGV
-259 CTHSSKAAST
+259 CTESSKAAST

-287 PEGADAVET
+287 PEGADTVET

-303 NHGWAWVDDTH
+303 NGGWAWVDDTH

-321 SYESNWAVC
+321 SYDSNWQMC
-330 EKNND
+330 ERYKS
-335 HYDYELIY
+335 YFGYTLIY

-370 ATERDAGTAQLS
+370 ATEQDAGTAQLS

-392 NGTSRVVQGKALFG
+392 NGRSDIYQAKALFG
-406 HSYENWHYDNAS
+406 HAYSDWHYDNAS

-433 VGRLLTRMSKVT
+433 GGYLHTRMSKVT

-464 RWALEVGQDNNGSSY
+464 RWALSINQANNGSSY

-505 QFDFFSTRRAA
+505 QFDFFSTRHNAGT
-516 EYVLNSNGSALTVD
+516 VLAGESALTGD

-537 ATSNHLYGVKRDG
+537 ATRNHLYGVKRDG

-591 AFFYVRAFPTDAEL
+591 AWFFVRAFPTDAEL
-605 AKWNSGYYTEKQLYA
+605 AKWKSGYYTEKQLYA
-620 NYMSSTVTQGS
+620 NDMSSTVTQGS

-641 DGTEMWDS
+641 DGAEYWDN
-649 QKSNNNAVVWPL
+649 QKSDNNAVVWPL

-677 NPPSNGNPDWWSGPW
+677 NPPSNRNPDWWSGPW

-1119 GERFLPDQSWTM
+1119 GERFLPNQSWTM

-1222 GLTDLFDLN
+1222 GRTDLFDLN

-1251 TKTAQDTGQA
+1251 TKTAKDTGQA

-1356 EGTVTVTKTDDYQQ
+1356 EGTVTVTKTDNYQQ

-1502 TNVHWGVY
+1502 TDVHWGVY

-1565 ARVEFALYP
+1565 AGVEFALYP

-1592 ALSDTNGR
+1592 ALSDANGR

-1675 RVEEDG
+1675 RVAEDG

-1705 VGDYAIRETNA
+1705 VGDYEIRETNA

-1776 QQIATATSD
+1776 QQIATVTSD

-1823 QNGVFVDAGTI
+1823 QNGVSVDAGTI
-1834 ENQLVVDQPAL
+1834 ENQLVVEQSAL
-1845 ARTGMDAEVVGLAG
+1845 ARTGMDAEVVRLAG
-1859 LVGAIGIGLLLG
+1859 LVGAIGIGILLG

>member
-1 MILTVKSF
+1 MNLF
-9 STAKR
+9 SVAR
-14 RFKAPFMVLLLALS
+14 RGFAPSVLALLLSLS
-28 LLLPGVLPPPVA
+28 LLLSGALSTAAV
-40 FAAGGLNLDLFL
+40 AAGGLKLDLFL
-52 GTYDGLKAYASGDP
+52 GTYDGLKAYASGDQ

-89 GEDSATAQDVALTL
+89 GDDSATGQDVALTL

-191 DTKSLTFTAKS
+191 DTKSITFTAKS
-202 ADANQVRQV
+202 ADANQVRQI

-226 LDENNQKIGVT
+226 LDENSQKIGVT
-237 KFYSDTRTDHTPAAG
+237 RFYSETQTDHTPAAG
-252 LTTYFGV
+252 LITYYGV

-269 SANQGN
+269 PANQGN

-287 PEGADAVET
+287 PEGADTVQP

-303 NHGWAWVDDTH
+303 NGGWAWVDDTH
-314 RVMRLIR
+314 QVIRLIR
-321 SYESNWAVC
+321 SYEHNWMVC

-335 HYDYELIY
+335 SYGYELIY
-343 RNAPTVDADGS
+343 KNAPTVDADGS

-370 ATERDAGTAQLS
+370 ATEQNAGTAQLS

-392 NGTSRVVQGKALFG
+392 NGKSSVVQGKALFG
-406 HSYENWHYDNAS
+406 HSYNDWHYDDTS
-418 DGHLTIDGDTIEYTW
+418 HGHLTIDGDTIEYTW
-433 VGRLLTRMSKVT
+433 GGGLHTRMSKVT

-452 ASDEYPEDLPGF
+452 ASDEYPQDLPGF
-464 RWALEVGQDNNGSSY
+464 RWALEVSQENNGSSY

-505 QFDFFSTRRAA
+505 QFDFFSTRRS
-516 EYVLNSNGSALTVD
+516 VTTILGTGSALTPD

-591 AFFYVRAFPTDAEL
+591 AFFSVRAFPTDAEL

-641 DGTEMWDS
+641 DGAEMWDRL
-649 QKSNNNAVVWPL
+649 KSNNNAVVWPL
-661 TPKVT
+661 APKVAT
-666 TRLSRP
+666 TLWTASSP
-672 ARADV
+672 ETT
-677 NPPSNGNPDWWSGPW
+677 PPSGLHPDWWNAGR
-692 WTTDDGEATYSR
+692 WTTNDGEATYSR
-704 CTGVAA
+704 CNGVAA
-710 DNLTPKTCSRLKT
+710 DNLTPKTCSRLET
-723 LEISSNPKPD
+723 LAISSYPQPD

-751 PGVNYVRTDST
+751 PGVNYVRTDKT
-762 QIARDLDA
+762 EIARDLDA
-770 TARTPKIVR
+770 TARTPKIVK

-794 DIDYTQPKYGLS
+794 DIDYTQPKYDVS
-806 DSVATFVT
+806 NSMATFVT

-838 SVQPTDDTA
+838 SVQPTADTA

-870 VRLIA
+870 VRLIG
-875 PSEIISKIETSLNG
+875 PSEIIGKIEASLNG

-1009 VVNAQWYTAEEIPEH
+1009 VVNAQWYTAEQIPEH

-1189 TYALAFTKPDA
+1189 TYALAFTKPDS

-1222 GLTDLFDLN
+1222 GRTDLFDLN

-1261 QEGVA
+1261 QAGVA

-1285 PAQTQWTGTTDANGA
+1285 PVQTQWAGTTDANGA

-1345 PIALAVADPRA
+1345 PIALAIADPRA
-1356 EGTVTVTKTDDYQQ
+1356 EGTVSVTKTDDYQQ
-1370 PLAGVA
+1370 PLAGVT
-1376 FGLFPVDANGA
+1376 FGIFPVDANGA

-1432 KTFELGGPSFDA
+1432 KTFELGDPSFDA
-1444 GTVVNE
+1444 GTVVNK

-1502 TNVHWGVY
+1502 ANVHWGVY
-1510 QVKETSAPEG
+1510 RVKETAAPEG
-1520 YTLSDTALTVTVDA
+1520 YTISDAAPIVTVDA
-1534 QHLTVAAGTV
+1534 QHLTVDAGTV

-1551 TIILTKTSDDGTPL
+1551 TVILTKTSDDGTPL
-1565 ARVEFALYP
+1565 AGVEFALYP

-1592 ALSDTNGR
+1592 ALSDANGR

-1656 LKTDAKTGDPLA
+1656 LKTDAKTGEALA

-1705 VGDYAIRETNA
+1705 VGDYEIRETNA

-1834 ENQLVVDQPAL
+1834 ENQFVVDQSAL
-1845 ARTGMDAEVVGLAG
+1845 ARSGMDAEVVRLAG
-1859 LVGAIGIGLLLG
+1859 LVGAIGVGILLG

>member
-1 MILTVKSF
+1 MNLF
-9 STAKR
+9 SAAR
-14 RFKAPFMVLLLALS
+14 RSIAPSVLALLLSLS
-28 LLLPGVLPPPVA
+28 LLLSGALSTAAV
-40 FAAGGLNLDLFL
+40 AAGGLKLDLFL
-52 GTYDGLKAYASGDP
+52 GTYDGLKAYASGDL

-89 GEDSATAQDVALTL
+89 GDDSATGQDVALTL

-191 DTKSLTFTAKS
+191 DTKSITFTAKS
-202 ADANQVRQV
+202 ADANQVRQI

-226 LDENNQKIGVT
+226 LDDNNQKIGVT
-237 KFYSDTRTDHTPAAG
+237 RFYSDTQTDHTPAAG
-252 LTTYFGV
+252 LITYYGV
-259 CTHSSKAAST
+259 CTHSTKAAST
-269 SANQGN
+269 PANQGN

-287 PEGADAVET
+287 PEGADTVEP
-296 LAVGATL
+296 LGVGATL
-303 NHGWAWVDDTH
+303 NGGWAWVDDTH
-314 RVMRLIR
+314 RVIRLIR
-321 SYESNWAVC
+321 SYEHNWMVC

-335 HYDYELIY
+335 SYGYELIY
-343 RNAPTVDADGS
+343 KNAPTVDTDGS

-370 ATERDAGTAQLS
+370 ATEQDAGTAKLS

-392 NGTSRVVQGKALFG
+392 NGTFRVAQGKALFG
-406 HSYENWHYDNAS
+406 HRYWDWHYDDAS
-418 DGHLTIDGDTIEYTW
+418 HGHLTIDGDTIEYTW
-433 VGRLLTRMSKVT
+433 GGSLHTRMSKVT

-452 ASDEYPEDLPGF
+452 ASDKYPQDLPGF
-464 RWALEVGQDNNGSSY
+464 RWALEVGQENNGSSY

-516 EYVLNSNGSALTVD
+516 VHVLDSGRSALTVD

-537 ATSNHLYGVKRDG
+537 ATGNHLYGVKRDG

-573 YAKLRLVF
+573 YTKLRLVF

-641 DGTEMWDS
+641 DGAEMWDS

-661 TPKVT
+661 APKVAT
-666 TRLSRP
+666 TLWTASS
-672 ARADV
+672 AESS
-677 NPPSNGNPDWWSGPW
+677 PPSGLHPDWWNAGR
-692 WTTDDGEATYSR
+692 WTTNDGEAVYSR
-704 CTGVAA
+704 CNGVAA

-723 LEISSNPKPD
+723 LAISSYPKPD

-751 PGVNYVRTDST
+751 PGVNYVRTDKT
-762 QIARDLDA
+762 EIASDLDA
-770 TARTPKIVR
+770 TARTPKIVK

-794 DIDYTQPKYGLS
+794 DIDYTQPKYDVS
-806 DSVATFVT
+806 NSMATFVT

-838 SVQPTDDTA
+838 SVQPTADTA

-870 VRLIA
+870 VRLIG
-875 PSEIISKIETSLNG
+875 PSEIIGKIETSLNG

-1099 RYSARGAVFRDL
+1099 RYSVRGAVFRDL

-1119 GERFLPDQSWTM
+1119 GERFLPNQSWTM

-1189 TYALAFTKPDA
+1189 TYALAFTKPDS

-1222 GLTDLFDLN
+1222 GRTDLFDLN

-1251 TKTAQDTGQA
+1251 TKTAKDTGEA

-1285 PAQTQWTGTTDANGA
+1285 PAQTQWAGTTDANGA

-1345 PIALAVADPRA
+1345 PIALAIADPRA

-1370 PLAGVA
+1370 PLAGVT

-1444 GTVVNE
+1444 GAVVNE

-1495 SDGVATF
+1495 SDGIATF
-1502 TNVHWGVY
+1502 TNVHWGAY
-1510 QVKETSAPEG
+1510 RVKETSAPEG

-1551 TIILTKTSDDGTPL
+1551 TVILTKTSDDGTPL
-1565 ARVEFALYP
+1565 AGVEFALYP

-1592 ALSDTNGR
+1592 ALSDANGR

-1705 VGDYAIRETNA
+1705 VGDYEIRETNA

-1823 QNGVFVDAGTI
+1823 QNGVSVDAGTI
-1834 ENQLVVDQPAL
+1834 ENQFVVNQSAL
-1845 ARTGMDAEVVGLAG
+1845 ARSGMDAEAVRFAG
-1859 LVGAIGIGLLLG
+1859 LVGAIGVGILLG

>member
-14 RFKAPFMVLLLALS
+14 RFKAPFLVLLLALS

-52 GTYDGLKAYASGDP
+52 GTYDGLKAYASGDL

-76 GESVPAVAQIAAS
+76 GESIPAVAQIAAS
-89 GEDSATAQDVALTL
+89 GDDSATAQDVALTL

-191 DTKSLTFTAKS
+191 DTKAITFTAKS
-202 ADANQVRQV
+202 ADANQVFQM
-211 FRRMGEYLQDNKVDV
+211 FPHMGYYLQDNQGDV
-226 LDENNQKIGVT
+226 LDENNRKIGVT
-237 KFYSDTRTDHTPAAG
+237 RFNSETQTNHTPAAG
-252 LTTYFGV
+252 LTTDFGV
-259 CTHSSKAAST
+259 CTESSKAAST

-287 PEGADAVET
+287 PEGADTVET

-303 NHGWAWVDDTH
+303 NGGWAWVDDTH

-321 SYESNWAVC
+321 SYDSNWQMC
-330 EKNND
+330 ERYKS
-335 HYDYELIY
+335 YFGYTLIY

-370 ATERDAGTAQLS
+370 ATEQDAGTAQLS

-392 NGTSRVVQGKALFG
+392 NGRSDIYQAKALFG
-406 HSYENWHYDNAS
+406 HAYSDWHYDNAS

-433 VGRLLTRMSKVT
+433 GGYLHTRMSKVT

-464 RWALEVGQDNNGSSY
+464 RWALSINQANNGSSY

-505 QFDFFSTRRAA
+505 QFDFFSTRHNAGT
-516 EYVLNSNGSALTVD
+516 VLAGESALTGD

-537 ATSNHLYGVKRDG
+537 ATRNHLYGVKRDG

-591 AFFYVRAFPTDAEL
+591 AWFFVRAFPTDAEL
-605 AKWNSGYYTEKQLYA
+605 AKWKSGYYTEKQLYA

-641 DGTEMWDS
+641 DGAEYWDN
-649 QKSNNNAVVWPL
+649 QKSDNNAVVWPL
-661 TPKVT
+661 APKVGT
-666 TRLSRP
+666 TLRTP

-677 NPPSNGNPDWWSGPW
+677 NPPSNGDPDWWSGPW
-692 WTTDDGEATYSR
+692 WWTNDGEATYSR
-704 CTGVAA
+704 CEGAAA
-710 DNLTPKTCSRLKT
+710 DTLTPKTCSRLKT
-723 LEISSNPKPD
+723 LQISSYPKLD
-733 WGSVTRTL
+733 WGSATRTL

-770 TARTPKIVR
+770 TARTPKIVK

-806 DSVATFVT
+806 ESVATFVT

-838 SVQPTDDTA
+838 SVQPTADTA

-875 PSEIISKIETSLNG
+875 PSEIIGKIETSLNG

-1131 VKSDGS
+1131 VKNDGS
-1137 EVSNPGYEDS
+1137 KVSNPGYEDS

-1154 DTKAPAAIVGSHTS
+1154 DTKTPAAIVGSHTS

-1222 GLTDLFDLN
+1222 GRTDLFDLN

-1251 TKTAQDTGQA
+1251 TKTAQDTGEA

-1356 EGTVTVTKTDDYQQ
+1356 EGTVTVTKTDEYHQ
-1370 PLAGVA
+1370 PLAGVT
-1376 FGLFPVDANGA
+1376 FGLLPVDANGA

-1432 KTFELGGPSFDA
+1432 KTFEVGGPSFDA

-1565 ARVEFALYP
+1565 AGVEFALYP

-1592 ALSDTNGR
+1592 ALSDANGR

-1675 RVEEDG
+1675 RVAEDG

-1747 IRADI
+1747 IRSDI

-1834 ENQLVVDQPAL
+1834 ENQLVVDQSAL

-1859 LVGAIGIGLLLG
+1859 LVGAIGIGILLG

>member
-1 MILTVKSF
+1 MS
-9 STAKR
+9 
-14 RFKAPFMVLLLALS
+14 
-28 LLLPGVLPPPVA
+28 PPVA
-40 FAAGGLNLDLFL
+40 FAAGGLKLDLFL

-191 DTKSLTFTAKS
+191 DTKAITFTAKS
-202 ADANQVRQV
+202 SDANQVYQV
-211 FRRMGEYLQDNKVDV
+211 FPHMGEYLQDNNVDV
-226 LDENNQKIGVT
+226 LDENNKKIGVT
-237 KFYSDTRTDHTPAAG
+237 RFYSDTRTDHTPAAG
-252 LTTYFGV
+252 LTTEFGV
-259 CTHSSKAAST
+259 CTESSKGAST
-269 SANQGN
+269 PANHGN

-287 PEGADAVET
+287 PEGADTVET

-303 NHGWAWVDDTH
+303 NGGWAWVDDTH

-321 SYESNWAVC
+321 SYDSNWYMC
-330 EKNND
+330 EQYKS
-335 HYDYELIY
+335 YYGYTLIY

-370 ATERDAGTAQLS
+370 ATEQDAGTAQLS
-382 HIFVEQVVPF
+382 HIFVEHVVPF
-392 NGTSRVVQGKALFG
+392 NGTSWVVQDKMLFA
-406 HSYENWHYDNAS
+406 HRYDDWYYDNAS
-418 DGHLTIDGDTIEYTW
+418 DGHLTIDGDTIEYIWT
-433 VGRLLTRMSKVT
+433 GNLRTRMSKVT

-464 RWALEVGQDNNGSSY
+464 RWALSVNQANNGSSY

-505 QFDFFSTRRAA
+505 QFDFFSTRQDAGAILGRD
-516 EYVLNSNGSALTVD
+516 SALTVD

-641 DGTEMWDS
+641 DGAEYWDK
-649 QKSNNNAVVWPL
+649 QKSDNNVVVWPL
-661 TPKVT
+661 TPKVGT
-666 TRLSRP
+666 TLRTP
-672 ARADV
+672 AHADI
-677 NPPSNGNPDWWSGPW
+677 NPPSNGDPDWWSGPW

-704 CTGVAA
+704 CKGVAA
-710 DNLTPKTCSRLKT
+710 DTLTPQTCSRLKT
-723 LEISSNPKPD
+723 LQISSYPKPD

-770 TARTPKIVR
+770 TARTPKIVK

-794 DIDYTQPKYGLS
+794 DIDYTQPQYGLS
-806 DSVATFVT
+806 ESVATFVT

-838 SVQPTDDTA
+838 SVQPTADTA

-875 PSEIISKIETSLNG
+875 PSEIIGKIETSLNG

-968 RTPLTGPASKV
+968 RTPLTGPASQV
-979 LVESET
+979 LVESGT
-985 GTKDASDRV
+985 VTKDASDRV

-1034 ADLKPGEVLDSK
+1034 ADLKPGEALDSK

-1062 TTLNSNFK
+1062 TTLNSDFK

-1077 SVALAGSGASYVE
+1077 SVALAGSDASYLE
-1090 ANDVTVSTD
+1090 ANEVTVSTN

-1119 GERFLPDQSWTM
+1119 GEQFLPEQSWTL
-1131 VKSDGS
+1131 VKDDGS
-1137 EVSNPGYEDS
+1137 EASNPGR
-1147 EASGTTV
+1147 EAKEAPNTTV
-1154 DTKAPAAIVGSHTS
+1154 DVAAPETIVGSHTS

-1189 TYALAFTKPDA
+1189 SYALAFTKPDA

-1222 GLTDLFDLN
+1222 GRTDLFDLN

-1251 TKTAQDTGQA
+1251 TKTAHDTGQA

-1271 KGWLD
+1271 KDWLD

-1285 PAQTQWTGTTDANGA
+1285 PAQTQWTGRTDANGA

-1328 TVTIDATGA
+1328 TVTIDAMGA

-1345 PIALAVADPRA
+1345 PIVLAIADPRA

-1370 PLAGVA
+1370 PLAGVT

-1394 TATTGDDGRAQF
+1394 NATTGDDGRAQF

-1444 GTVVNE
+1444 GTVVNK

-1551 TIILTKTSDDGTPL
+1551 TVILTKTSDDGTPL
-1565 ARVEFALYP
+1565 AGVEFALYP

-1592 ALSDTNGR
+1592 ALSDANGR

-1681 TVAEEPSDTQVSG
+1681 TVAEEPCDTQVSG

-1705 VGDYAIRETNA
+1705 VGDYEIRETNA

-1725 TISAKVSA
+1725 TISAKVRA

-1752 IAHKVDSQTHAG
+1752 IAHKVDSHTHAG
-1764 LAGATFALEREG
+1764 LAGATFALERDG
-1776 QQIATATSD
+1776 QQIATATSN

-1834 ENQLVVDQPAL
+1834 ENQLVVDQSAL

-1859 LVGAIGIGLLLG
+1859 LVGAIGIGILLG

>member
-1 MILTVKSF
+1 MNLF
-9 STAKR
+9 SVAR
-14 RFKAPFMVLLLALS
+14 RGFAPSVLALLLSLS
-28 LLLPGVLPPPVA
+28 LLLSGALSTAAV
-40 FAAGGLNLDLFL
+40 AAGGLKLDLFL
-52 GTYDGLKAYASGDP
+52 GTYDGLKAYASGDQ

-89 GEDSATAQDVALTL
+89 GDDSATGQDVALTL

-191 DTKSLTFTAKS
+191 DTKSITFTAKS
-202 ADANQVRQV
+202 ADANQVRQI

-226 LDENNQKIGVT
+226 LDENSQKIGVT
-237 KFYSDTRTDHTPAAG
+237 RFYSETQTDHTPAAG
-252 LTTYFGV
+252 LITYYGV

-269 SANQGN
+269 PANQGN

-287 PEGADAVET
+287 PEGADTVQP

-303 NHGWAWVDDTH
+303 NGGWAWVDDTH
-314 RVMRLIR
+314 QVIRLIR
-321 SYESNWAVC
+321 SYEHNWMVC

-335 HYDYELIY
+335 SYGYELIY
-343 RNAPTVDADGS
+343 KNAPTVDADGS

-370 ATERDAGTAQLS
+370 ATEQNAGTAQLS

-392 NGTSRVVQGKALFG
+392 NGKSSVVQGKALFG
-406 HSYENWHYDNAS
+406 HSYNDWHYDDTS
-418 DGHLTIDGDTIEYTW
+418 HGHLTIDGDTIEYTW
-433 VGRLLTRMSKVT
+433 GGGLHTRMSKVT

-452 ASDEYPEDLPGF
+452 ASDEYPQDLPGF
-464 RWALEVGQDNNGSSY
+464 RWALEVSQENNGSSY

-505 QFDFFSTRRAA
+505 QFDFFSTRRS
-516 EYVLNSNGSALTVD
+516 VTTILGTGSALTPD

-591 AFFYVRAFPTDAEL
+591 AFFSVRAFPTDAEL

-641 DGTEMWDS
+641 DGAEMWDRL
-649 QKSNNNAVVWPL
+649 KSNNNAVVWPL
-661 TPKVT
+661 APKVAT
-666 TRLSRP
+666 TLWTASSP
-672 ARADV
+672 ETT
-677 NPPSNGNPDWWSGPW
+677 PPSGLHPDWWNAGR
-692 WTTDDGEATYSR
+692 WTTNDGEATYSR
-704 CTGVAA
+704 CNGVAA
-710 DNLTPKTCSRLKT
+710 DNLTPKTCSRLET
-723 LEISSNPKPD
+723 LAISSYPQPD

-751 PGVNYVRTDST
+751 PGVNYVRTDKT
-762 QIARDLDA
+762 EIARDLDA
-770 TARTPKIVR
+770 TARTPKIVK

-794 DIDYTQPKYGLS
+794 DIDYTQPKYDVS
-806 DSVATFVT
+806 NSMATFVT

-838 SVQPTDDTA
+838 SVQPTADTA

-870 VRLIA
+870 VRLIG
-875 PSEIISKIETSLNG
+875 PSEIIGKIEASLNG

-1009 VVNAQWYTAEEIPEH
+1009 VVNAQWYTAEQIPEH

-1189 TYALAFTKPDA
+1189 TYALAFTKPDS

-1222 GLTDLFDLN
+1222 GRTDLFDLN

-1261 QEGVA
+1261 QAGVA

-1285 PAQTQWTGTTDANGA
+1285 PVQTQWAGTTDANGA

-1345 PIALAVADPRA
+1345 PIALAIADPRA

-1370 PLAGVA
+1370 PLAGVT
-1376 FGLFPVDANGA
+1376 FGIFPVDANGA

-1432 KTFELGGPSFDA
+1432 KTFELGDPSFDA
-1444 GTVVNE
+1444 GTVVNK

-1502 TNVHWGVY
+1502 ANVHWGVY
-1510 QVKETSAPEG
+1510 RVKETAAPEG
-1520 YTLSDTALTVTVDA
+1520 YTISDAAPIVTVDA
-1534 QHLTVAAGTV
+1534 QHLTVDAGTV

-1551 TIILTKTSDDGTPL
+1551 TVILTKTSDDGTPL
-1565 ARVEFALYP
+1565 AGVEFALYP

-1592 ALSDTNGR
+1592 ALSDANGR

-1656 LKTDAKTGDPLA
+1656 LKTDAKTGEALA

-1705 VGDYAIRETNA
+1705 VGDYEIRETNA

-1834 ENQLVVDQPAL
+1834 ENQFVVDQSAL
-1845 ARTGMDAEVVGLAG
+1845 ARSGMDAEVVRLAG
-1859 LVGAIGIGLLLG
+1859 LVGAIGVGILLG